1 MASRYNDIVTLRSM
15 KPAYNIRYEGPD
27 DWKTFIAN
35 DQFNDLLRKTISAV
49 RNNDAD
55 NHKAI
60 WIAGTYGSGKSHAG
74 AVLKH
79 LLCDSVEDIKEY
91 VEEEYHDSKYDVLRN
106 SLLTLRQGV
115 RLFPVNL
122 YGQQDIAHEA
132 DLSLQIQ
139 KEVKNA
145 LKKEGISI
153 TVKTD
158 FDNYIQHID
167 SEPAFWDLLIQN
179 NIELKSVAPDTNKLK
194 SRLRSCDT
202 EVLDRMRMALRNGGF
217 SIPLQTANLQNWLF
231 EVQDELRKQGIYRGL
246 LIIWDEFT
254 DIVRSDIGV
263 QLLKILQDIAE
274 AMMSPENDSYFLF
287 LSHPS
292 ALNSLKEAERTQTM
306 GRYHYVTYNMETVSA
321 FRIMSKKFKV
331 EDWDAYESHRRY
343 FCSVL
348 DELLTE
354 FSFSSTDP
362 VQTKKDLSNL
372 FPLHPATAN
381 LATYFARE
389 AGSSSRSVFEFL
401 ACDAVKAFFDDEAV
415 YANNETITSDYLW
428 DYVQEYFE
436 SDSVRFGAVTERFNS
451 NHVTVEAQGHDYL
464 AVFKGILLLNA
475 LNNIANESSVTP
487 SEENILKLYE
497 GTMIYDNVPSILSY
511 FNEKGIIQRQ
521 PDGNY
526 SILYTALPSN
536 EIQGIK
542 DELRNSTYLY
552 TEEVVNFGGIA
563 KALMDKWTQKATRQ
577 ITFKFF
583 SLSSNEYVLL
593 NKIEN
598 FQRNAASYSVALA
611 IFVGRTS
618 QELQELHAIAHK
630 AAKDERF
637 QNVCFF
643 VAETPMGEKNYE
655 RFIEYQA
662 NATCAQKHGLAD
674 QKETYSKNSSEMVA
688 NWMNEVR
695 GGSIT
700 WYLRQEQGVIAGSKI
715 GSTVNIE
722 IAPKIFTAGLESLP
736 LIQMRMSN
744 TYWKKLSVKAT
755 VDAVLSFNT
764 KEEVLSKLV
773 PQAKHVDFLFQDSID
788 DNLEWKSDVDENHP
802 LKLVSDYIDSV
813 LKRYK
818 TNNQVFNLGDK
829 LQELTMP
836 PFGLFQSYGPM
847 AMVAYAMRKYVG
859 KIFDTNGKPR
869 TAKHLVDDVVEVFKA
884 WDSGKSSTKLNF
896 MFESKEAGSITK
908 NLIKRFKLDK
918 LPGYSDV
925 SSLTDARWAMTNE
938 YATKV
943 GYPLWSLKY
952 VPDCSEENKQLIDG
966 IIKVISDSESVK
978 NPALMTMVAE
988 GLKNNIDLGNLL
1000 LESANNFEK
1009 GFKNYVMS
1017 LDYIDLMEDEFAEAK
1032 TFLDGHLEGT
1042 VGLWSERGVE
1052 DTLKNWR
1059 LAQQQERL
1067 REENKKRFHEEQ
1079 EKYKNEDS
1087 DAANPGS
1094 TSTTP
1099 SWMSSDDGTDGKS
1112 TPNIAAEPKAE
1123 TFEMKAKRSEV
1134 ARKVMPLASNQQL
1147 RNLLQDLCDN
1157 GDMQTLDIIMKY
1169 V

>member
-1 MASRYNDIVTLRSM
+1 MATKYNDIVTLRSM
-15 KPAYNIRYEGPD
+15 KPAYNIKYEGPD
-27 DWKTFIAN
+27 DWKSFIAN

-55 NHKAI
+55 NHKPI

-79 LLCDSVEDIKEY
+79 LLCDSIDKITEY
-91 VEEEYHDSKYDVLRN
+91 VDEEYHDSKYDLLRN
-106 SLLTLRQGV
+106 SLMNLRHDT

-132 DLSLQIQ
+132 DLSLQLQ

-153 TVKTD
+153 TVQTD
-158 FDNYIQHID
+158 FDNYIQHIEN
-167 SEPAFWDLLIQN
+167 EPAFWEMLIQN
-179 NIELKSVAPDTNKLK
+179 NDELRSVAPSTDKLK

-202 EVLDRMRMALRNGGF
+202 EVLDRMRMALRNGGY

-231 EVQDELRKQGIYRGL
+231 EVQGELRKQGTYKGL

-263 QLLKILQDIAE
+263 QLLKILQNIAE

-331 EDWDAYESHRRY
+331 EDREKYELHRQY
-343 FCSVL
+343 FCSIL

-354 FSFSSTDP
+354 FSSSSTDP
-362 VQTKKDLSNL
+362 SQTKADLSNL

-401 ACDAVKAFFDDEAV
+401 ACNEVKAFFDDEEA
-415 YANNETITSDYLW
+415 YANKETITSDYLW

-451 NHVTVEAQGHDYL
+451 NHVTVEAQGNEYL
-464 AVFKGILLLNA
+464 AVFKGVLLLNA

-487 SEENILKLYE
+487 SEENIFKLFE
-497 GTMIYDNVPSILSY
+497 GTMLYDNVPAILAY

-542 DELRNSTYLY
+542 DDLRKTTYLY
-552 TEEVVNFGGIA
+552 TDEVIAYGGVANAMIDRW
-563 KALMDKWTQKATRQ
+563 LLKATRQ
-577 ITFKFF
+577 VSFKFF

-593 NKIEN
+593 NKLEN
-598 FQRNAASYSVALA
+598 FARTALSYSVVLA
-611 IFVGRTS
+611 IFVGRTK
-618 QELQELHAIAHK
+618 QELLELQAIVEK
-630 AAKDERF
+630 AVKDERF
-637 QNVCFF
+637 QKICFF
-643 VAETPMGEKNYE
+643 VVETPMDEKKYE

-674 QKETYSKNSSEMVA
+674 QKETYSKNSEEMIS
-688 NWMNEVR
+688 NWMSEIR
-695 GGSIT
+695 SGSIT
-700 WYLRQEQGVIAGSKI
+700 WYLHSEQGVISGSKI
-715 GSTVNIE
+715 ASALNTN
-722 IAPKIFTAGLESLP
+722 IAPKIFTAGLESLM
-736 LIQMRMSN
+736 LIQMRSSN
-744 TYWKKLSVKAT
+744 TYWKKASVKAT
-755 VDAVLSFNT
+755 VDSVLSYNT
-764 KEEVLSKLV
+764 KQEVYDKLV
-773 PQAKHVDFLFQDSID
+773 PQAKHVEYLFQDSLD
-788 DNLEWKSDVDENHP
+788 DNLEWKQDVGEEHP
-802 LKLVSDYIDSV
+802 LKKVSNYIDSV
-813 LKRYK
+813 LKRYR
-818 TNNQVFNLGDK
+818 TNNQVFNLGEK
-829 LQELTMP
+829 LLDLTKP
-836 PFGLFQSYGPM
+836 PYGLFQSYGPM
-847 AMVAYAMRKYVG
+847 AMVAFAMRKYVG

-869 TAKHLVDDVVEVFKA
+869 TAKHLVDDIVEMFKV
-884 WDSGKSSTKLNF
+884 WKSGKTSTKLNF

-908 NLIKRFKLDK
+908 NLIKRFKLDR

-925 SSLTDARWAMTNE
+925 SSLTDARWAMTHE
-938 YATKV
+938 YSASV

-952 VPDCSEENKQLIDG
+952 VPECSDENRELIDG
-966 IIKVISDSESVK
+966 IIKVITDSESVK
-978 NPALMTMVAE
+978 NPQLMSRVAE

-1000 LESANNFEK
+1000 LESANNFET
-1009 GFKNYVMS
+1009 GFKNYVMT
-1017 LDYIDLMEDEFAEAK
+1017 LEYINMTEPEFVEAK
-1032 TFLDGHLEGT
+1032 QFLDGHLEGT
-1042 VGLWSERGVE
+1042 IGLWTERGVE

-1059 LAQQQERL
+1059 LAQQQQRL
-1067 REENKKRFHEEQ
+1067 REENGKRYQEER
-1079 EKYKNEDS
+1079 EKFKRATAQQDE
-1087 DAANPGS
+1087 
-1094 TSTTP
+1094 TSGATP
-1099 SWMSSDDGTDGKS
+1099 AWMNTDGNGQENSKL
-1112 TPNIAAEPKAE
+1112 AADPQGE
-1123 TFEMKAKRSEV
+1123 TQELKMKRSDV
-1134 ARKVMPLASNQQL
+1134 AKKVMPLASSQMM
-1147 RNLLQDLCDN
+1147 RELLKDLCENADE
-1157 GDMQTLDIIMKY
+1157 QTLNIIIKH
-1169 V
+1169 VG

>member
-1 MASRYNDIVTLRSM
+1 MATKYNDIVTLRSM
-15 KPAYNIRYEGPD
+15 KPAYNIKYEGPD
-27 DWKTFIAN
+27 DWKSFIAN

-55 NHKAI
+55 NHKPI

-79 LLCDSVEDIKEY
+79 LLCDSIDKITEY
-91 VEEEYHDSKYDVLRN
+91 VDEEYHDSKYDLLRN
-106 SLLTLRQGV
+106 SLMNLRHDT

-132 DLSLQIQ
+132 DLSLQLQ

-153 TVKTD
+153 TVQTD
-158 FDNYIQHID
+158 FDNYIQHIEN
-167 SEPAFWDLLIQN
+167 EPAFWEMLIQN
-179 NIELKSVAPDTNKLK
+179 NDELRSVAPSTDKLK

-202 EVLDRMRMALRNGGF
+202 EVLDRMRMALRNGGY

-231 EVQDELRKQGIYRGL
+231 EVQGELRKQGTYKGL

-263 QLLKILQDIAE
+263 QLLKILQNIAE

-331 EDWDAYESHRRY
+331 EDREKYELHRQY
-343 FCSVL
+343 FCSIL

-354 FSFSSTDP
+354 FSSSSTDP
-362 VQTKKDLSNL
+362 SQTKADLSNL

-401 ACDAVKAFFDDEAV
+401 ACNEVKAFFDDEET
-415 YANNETITSDYLW
+415 YANKETITSDYLW

-436 SDSVRFGAVTERFNS
+436 SDSVRFGAVTEKFNS
-451 NHVTVEAQGHDYL
+451 NHVTVEAQGNEYL
-464 AVFKGILLLNA
+464 AVFKGVLLLNA

-487 SEENILKLYE
+487 SEENILKLFE
-497 GTMIYDNVPSILSY
+497 GTMLYDNVPAILAY

-542 DELRNSTYLY
+542 DDLRKTTYLY
-552 TEEVVNFGGIA
+552 TDEVIVYGGVANAMIDRW
-563 KALMDKWTQKATRQ
+563 LLKATRQ
-577 ITFKFF
+577 VSFKFF

-593 NKIEN
+593 NKLEN
-598 FQRNAASYSVALA
+598 FSRTALSYSVVLA
-611 IFVGRTS
+611 IFVGRTK
-618 QELQELHAIAHK
+618 QELIELQAIVEK
-630 AAKDERF
+630 AVKDERF
-637 QNVCFF
+637 LKICFF
-643 VAETPMGEKNYE
+643 VVQTPMDEKKYE

-674 QKETYSKNSSEMVA
+674 QKETYSKNSEEMIS
-688 NWMNEVR
+688 NWMSEIR
-695 GGSIT
+695 SGSIT
-700 WYLRQEQGVIAGSKI
+700 WYLHSEQGVISGSKI
-715 GSTVNIE
+715 ASALNTN
-722 IAPKIFTAGLESLP
+722 IAPKIFTAGLESLM
-736 LIQMRMSN
+736 LIQMRNSN
-744 TYWKKLSVKAT
+744 TYWKKASVKAT
-755 VDAVLSFNT
+755 VDSVLSYNT
-764 KEEVLSKLV
+764 KQEVYDKLV
-773 PQAKHVDFLFQDSID
+773 PQAKHVEYLFQDSLD
-788 DNLEWKSDVDENHP
+788 DNLEWKQDVGDEHP
-802 LKLVSDYIDSV
+802 LKKVSNYIDSV
-813 LKRYK
+813 LKRYR
-818 TNNQVFNLGDK
+818 TNNQVFNLGEK
-829 LQELTMP
+829 LLDLTKP
-836 PFGLFQSYGPM
+836 PYGLFQSYGPM
-847 AMVAYAMRKYVG
+847 AMVAFAMRKYVG

-869 TAKHLVDDVVEVFKA
+869 TAKHLVDDIVEMFKV
-884 WDSGKSSTKLNF
+884 WESGKTSNKLNF

-908 NLIKRFKLDK
+908 NLIKRFKLDR

-925 SSLTDARWAMTNE
+925 SSLTDARWAMTHE
-938 YATKV
+938 YSASV

-952 VPDCSEENKQLIDG
+952 VPECSDENRELIDG
-966 IIKVISDSESVK
+966 IIKVITDSESVK
-978 NPALMTMVAE
+978 NPQLMSRVAE

-1009 GFKNYVMS
+1009 GFKNYVMG
-1017 LDYIDLMEDEFAEAK
+1017 LEYINMTEPEFAEAK
-1032 TFLDGHLEGT
+1032 AFLGGHLEGT
-1042 VGLWSERGVE
+1042 IGLWTERGVE

-1059 LAQQQERL
+1059 LDQQQERL
-1067 REENKKRFHEEQ
+1067 RQENQKRFEEEQ
-1079 EKYKNEDS
+1079 KRYKGEATTQGGNDKGVSTWMNNGSQVGGETATMAASPQFESQVMKEKRNV
-1087 DAANPGS
+1087 
-1094 TSTTP
+1094 
-1099 SWMSSDDGTDGKS
+1099 
-1112 TPNIAAEPKAE
+1112 I
-1123 TFEMKAKRSEV
+1123 
-1134 ARKVMPLASNQQL
+1134 ARKVMPLASNQML
-1147 RNLLQDLCDN
+1147 RDLLQDLCENADE
-1157 GDMQTLDIIMKY
+1157 QTLNIIMKH

>member
-1 MASRYNDIVTLRSM
+1 MATKYNDIVTLRSM
-15 KPAYNIRYEGPD
+15 KPAYNIKYEGPD
-27 DWKTFIAN
+27 DWKSFIAN

-55 NHKAI
+55 NHKPI

-79 LLCDSVEDIKEY
+79 LLCDSIDKITEY
-91 VEEEYHDSKYDVLRN
+91 VDEEYHDSKYDLLRN
-106 SLLTLRQGV
+106 SLMNLRHDT

-132 DLSLQIQ
+132 DLSLQLQ

-153 TVKTD
+153 TVQTD
-158 FDNYIQHID
+158 FDNYIQHIEN
-167 SEPAFWDLLIQN
+167 EPAFWEMLIQN
-179 NIELKSVAPDTNKLK
+179 NDELRSVAPSTDKLK

-202 EVLDRMRMALRNGGF
+202 EVLDRMRMALRNGGY

-231 EVQDELRKQGIYRGL
+231 EVQGELRKQGTYKGL

-263 QLLKILQDIAE
+263 QLLKILQNIAE

-331 EDWDAYESHRRY
+331 EDREKYELHRQY
-343 FCSVL
+343 FCSIL

-354 FSFSSTDP
+354 FSSSSTDP
-362 VQTKKDLSNL
+362 SQTKADLSNL

-401 ACDAVKAFFDDEAV
+401 ACNEVKAFFDDEET
-415 YANNETITSDYLW
+415 YANKETITSDYLW

-436 SDSVRFGAVTERFNS
+436 SDSVRFGAVTEKFNS
-451 NHVTVEAQGHDYL
+451 NHVTVEAQGNEYL
-464 AVFKGILLLNA
+464 AVFKGVLLLNA

-487 SEENILKLYE
+487 SEENILKLFE
-497 GTMIYDNVPSILSY
+497 GTMLYDNVPAILAY

-542 DELRNSTYLY
+542 DDLRKTTYLY
-552 TEEVVNFGGIA
+552 TDEVIVYGGVANAMIDRW
-563 KALMDKWTQKATRQ
+563 LLKATRQ
-577 ITFKFF
+577 VSFKFF

-593 NKIEN
+593 NKLEN
-598 FQRNAASYSVALA
+598 FSRTALSYSVVLA
-611 IFVGRTS
+611 IFVGRTK
-618 QELQELHAIAHK
+618 QELIELQAIVEK
-630 AAKDERF
+630 AVKDERF
-637 QNVCFF
+637 LKICFF
-643 VAETPMGEKNYE
+643 VVQTPMDEKKYE

-674 QKETYSKNSSEMVA
+674 QKETYSKNSEEMIS
-688 NWMNEVR
+688 NWMSEIR
-695 GGSIT
+695 SGSIT
-700 WYLRQEQGVIAGSKI
+700 WYLHSEQGVISGSKI
-715 GSTVNIE
+715 ASALNTN
-722 IAPKIFTAGLESLP
+722 IAPKIFTAGLESLM
-736 LIQMRMSN
+736 LIQMRNSN
-744 TYWKKLSVKAT
+744 TYWKKASVKAT
-755 VDAVLSFNT
+755 VDSVLSYNT
-764 KEEVLSKLV
+764 KQEVYDKLV
-773 PQAKHVDFLFQDSID
+773 PQAKHVEYLFQDSLD
-788 DNLEWKSDVDENHP
+788 DNLEWKQDVGEEHP
-802 LKLVSDYIDSV
+802 LKKVSNYIDSV
-813 LKRYK
+813 LKRYR
-818 TNNQVFNLGDK
+818 TNNQVFNLGEK
-829 LQELTMP
+829 LLDLTKP
-836 PFGLFQSYGPM
+836 PYRLFQSYGPM
-847 AMVAYAMRKYVG
+847 AMVAFAMRKYVG

-869 TAKHLVDDVVEVFKA
+869 TAKHLVDDIVEMFKV
-884 WDSGKSSTKLNF
+884 WESGKTSNKLNF

-908 NLIKRFKLDK
+908 NLIKRFKLDR

-925 SSLTDARWAMTNE
+925 SSLTDARWAMTHE
-938 YATKV
+938 YSASV

-952 VPDCSEENKQLIDG
+952 VPECSDENRELIDG
-966 IIKVISDSESVK
+966 IIKVITDSESVK
-978 NPALMTMVAE
+978 NPQLMSKVAE

-1000 LESANNFEK
+1000 LESANNFET
-1009 GFKNYVMS
+1009 GFKNYVMT
-1017 LDYIDLMEDEFAEAK
+1017 LEYINMTEPEFAEAK
-1032 TFLDGHLEGT
+1032 QFLEGHLEGT
-1042 VGLWSERGVE
+1042 IGLWTERGVE

-1059 LAQQQERL
+1059 LAQQQQRL
-1067 REENKKRFHEEQ
+1067 REENKKRYQEER
-1079 EKYKNEDS
+1079 EKFKR
-1087 DAANPGS
+1087 AAAQQDETFGA
-1094 TSTTP
+1094 TP
-1099 SWMSSDDGTDGKS
+1099 AWMNTDGNGQENSKL
-1112 TPNIAAEPKAE
+1112 AADPQGE
-1123 TFEMKAKRSEV
+1123 TQELKMKRSDV
-1134 ARKVMPLASNQQL
+1134 AKKVMPLASSQMM
-1147 RNLLQDLCDN
+1147 RELLKDLGENADE
-1157 GDMQTLDIIMKY
+1157 QTLNIIIKH
-1169 V
+1169 VG

>member
-1 MASRYNDIVTLRSM
+1 MATKYNDIVTLRSM
-15 KPAYNIRYEGPD
+15 KPAYNIKYEGPD
-27 DWKTFIAN
+27 DWKSFIAN

-55 NHKAI
+55 NHKPI

-79 LLCDSVEDIKEY
+79 LLCDSIDKITEY
-91 VEEEYHDSKYDVLRN
+91 VDEEYHDSKYDLLRN
-106 SLLTLRQGV
+106 SLMNLRHNT

-132 DLSLQIQ
+132 DLSLQLQ

-153 TVKTD
+153 TVQTD
-158 FDNYIQHID
+158 FDNYIQHIEN
-167 SEPAFWDLLIQN
+167 EPVFWEMLIQN
-179 NIELKSVAPDTNKLK
+179 NDELRSVAPSTDKLK

-202 EVLDRMRMALRNGGF
+202 EVLDRMRMALRNGGY

-231 EVQDELRKQGIYRGL
+231 EVQGELRKQGTYKGL

-263 QLLKILQDIAE
+263 QLLKILQNIAE

-331 EDWDAYESHRRY
+331 EDREKYELHRQY
-343 FCSVL
+343 FCSIL

-354 FSFSSTDP
+354 FSSSSTDP
-362 VQTKKDLSNL
+362 SQTKADLSNL

-401 ACDAVKAFFDDEAV
+401 ACNEVKAFFDDEEA
-415 YANNETITSDYLW
+415 YANKETITSDYLW

-451 NHVTVEAQGHDYL
+451 NHVTVEAQGNEYL
-464 AVFKGILLLNA
+464 AVFKGVLLLNA

-487 SEENILKLYE
+487 SEENILKLFE
-497 GTMIYDNVPSILSY
+497 GTMLYDNVPAILAY

-542 DELRNSTYLY
+542 DDLRKTTYLY
-552 TEEVVNFGGIA
+552 TDEVIVYGGVANAMI
-563 KALMDKWTQKATRQ
+563 DKWLLKATRQ
-577 ITFKFF
+577 VSFKFF

-593 NKIEN
+593 NKLEN
-598 FQRNAASYSVALA
+598 FSRTALSYSVVLA
-611 IFVGRTS
+611 IFVGRTK
-618 QELQELHAIAHK
+618 QELLELQAIVEK
-630 AAKDERF
+630 AVKDERF
-637 QNVCFF
+637 LKICFF
-643 VAETPMGEKNYE
+643 VVETPMDEKKYE

-674 QKETYSKNSSEMVA
+674 QKETYSKNSEEMIS
-688 NWMNEVR
+688 NWMSEIR
-695 GGSIT
+695 SGSIT
-700 WYLRQEQGVIAGSKI
+700 WYLHSEQGVISGSKI
-715 GSTVNIE
+715 ASALNTN
-722 IAPKIFTAGLESLP
+722 IAPKIFTAGLESLM
-736 LIQMRMSN
+736 LIQMRSSN
-744 TYWKKLSVKAT
+744 TYWKKASVKAT
-755 VDAVLSFNT
+755 VDSVLSYNT
-764 KEEVLSKLV
+764 KLEVYDKLV
-773 PQAKHVDFLFQDSID
+773 PQAKHVEYLFQDSLD
-788 DNLEWKSDVDENHP
+788 DNLEWKQDVDEEHP
-802 LKLVSDYIDSV
+802 LKKVSNYIDSV
-813 LKRYK
+813 LKRYR
-818 TNNQVFNLGDK
+818 TNNQVFNLGEK
-829 LQELTMP
+829 LLDLTKP
-836 PFGLFQSYGPM
+836 PYGLFQSYGPM
-847 AMVAYAMRKYVG
+847 AMVAFAMRKYVG

-869 TAKHLVDDVVEVFKA
+869 TAKHLVDDIVEMFKV
-884 WDSGKSSTKLNF
+884 WESGKTSTKLNF

-908 NLIKRFKLDK
+908 NLIKRFKLDR

-925 SSLTDARWAMTNE
+925 SSLTDARWAMTHE
-938 YATKV
+938 YSASV

-952 VPDCSEENKQLIDG
+952 VPECSDENRELIDG
-966 IIKVISDSESVK
+966 IIKVITDSESVK
-978 NPALMTMVAE
+978 NPQLMSRVAE

-1000 LESANNFEK
+1000 LESANNFET
-1009 GFKNYVMS
+1009 GFKNYVMT
-1017 LDYIDLMEDEFAEAK
+1017 LEYINMTESEFAEAK
-1032 TFLDGHLEGT
+1032 QFLEGHLEGT
-1042 VGLWSERGVE
+1042 IGLWTERGVE

-1059 LAQQQERL
+1059 LAQQQQRL
-1067 REENKKRFHEEQ
+1067 REENEKRYQEEREKFKRAAAQQGETSGATPAWMNTDGNEQ
-1079 EKYKNEDS
+1079 ENSKL
-1087 DAANPGS
+1087 AA
-1094 TSTTP
+1094 
-1099 SWMSSDDGTDGKS
+1099 D
-1112 TPNIAAEPKAE
+1112 PKGE
-1123 TFEMKAKRSEV
+1123 TQELKMKRSDV
-1134 ARKVMPLASNQQL
+1134 AKKVMPLASSQMM
-1147 RNLLQDLCDN
+1147 RELLKDLCENADE
-1157 GDMQTLDIIMKY
+1157 QTLNIIIKH
-1169 V
+1169 VG

>member
-1 MASRYNDIVTLRSM
+1 MATKYNDIVTLRSM
-15 KPAYNIRYEGPD
+15 KPAYNIKYEGPD
-27 DWKTFIAN
+27 DWKSFIAN

-55 NHKAI
+55 NHKPI

-79 LLCDSVEDIKEY
+79 LLCDSIDKITEY
-91 VEEEYHDSKYDVLRN
+91 VDEEYHDSKYDLLRN
-106 SLLTLRQGV
+106 SLMNLRHDT

-132 DLSLQIQ
+132 DLSLQLQ

-153 TVKTD
+153 TVQTD
-158 FDNYIQHID
+158 FDNYIQHIEN
-167 SEPAFWDLLIQN
+167 EPAFWEMLIQN
-179 NIELKSVAPDTNKLK
+179 NDELRSVAPSTDKLK

-202 EVLDRMRMALRNGGF
+202 EVLDRMRMALRNGGY

-231 EVQDELRKQGIYRGL
+231 EVQGELRKQGTYKGL

-263 QLLKILQDIAE
+263 QLLKILQNIAE

-331 EDWDAYESHRRY
+331 EDREKYELHRQY
-343 FCSVL
+343 FCSIL

-354 FSFSSTDP
+354 FSSSSTDP
-362 VQTKKDLSNL
+362 SQTKADLSNL

-401 ACDAVKAFFDDEAV
+401 ACNEVKAFFDDEET
-415 YANNETITSDYLW
+415 YANKETITSDYLW

-436 SDSVRFGAVTERFNS
+436 SDSVRFGAVTEKFNS
-451 NHVTVEAQGHDYL
+451 NHVTVEAQGNEYL
-464 AVFKGILLLNA
+464 AVFKGVLLLNA

-487 SEENILKLYE
+487 SEENILKLFE
-497 GTMIYDNVPSILSY
+497 GTMLYDNVPAILAY

-542 DELRNSTYLY
+542 DDLRKTTYLY
-552 TEEVVNFGGIA
+552 TDEVIVYGGVANAMIDRW
-563 KALMDKWTQKATRQ
+563 LLKATRQ
-577 ITFKFF
+577 VSFKFF

-593 NKIEN
+593 NKLEN
-598 FQRNAASYSVALA
+598 FSRTALSYSVVLA
-611 IFVGRTS
+611 IFVGRTK
-618 QELQELHAIAHK
+618 QELIELQAIVEK
-630 AAKDERF
+630 AVKDERF
-637 QNVCFF
+637 LKICFF
-643 VAETPMGEKNYE
+643 VVQTPMDEKKYE

-674 QKETYSKNSSEMVA
+674 QKETYSKNSEEMIS
-688 NWMNEVR
+688 NWMSEIR
-695 GGSIT
+695 SGSIT
-700 WYLRQEQGVIAGSKI
+700 WYLHSEQGVISGSKI
-715 GSTVNIE
+715 ASALNTN
-722 IAPKIFTAGLESLP
+722 IAPKIFTAGLESLM
-736 LIQMRMSN
+736 LIQMRNSN
-744 TYWKKLSVKAT
+744 TYWKKASVKAT
-755 VDAVLSFNT
+755 VDSVLSYNT
-764 KEEVLSKLV
+764 KQEVYDKLV
-773 PQAKHVDFLFQDSID
+773 PQAKHVEYLFQDSLD
-788 DNLEWKSDVDENHP
+788 DNLEWKQDVGDEHP
-802 LKLVSDYIDSV
+802 LKKVSNYIDSV
-813 LKRYK
+813 LKRYR
-818 TNNQVFNLGDK
+818 TNNQVFNLGEK
-829 LQELTMP
+829 LLDLTKP
-836 PFGLFQSYGPM
+836 PYGLFQSYGPM
-847 AMVAYAMRKYVG
+847 AMVAFAMRKYVG

-869 TAKHLVDDVVEVFKA
+869 TAKHLVDDIVEMFKV
-884 WDSGKSSTKLNF
+884 WESGKTSNKLNF

-908 NLIKRFKLDK
+908 NLIKRFKLDR

-925 SSLTDARWAMTNE
+925 SSLTDARWAMTHE
-938 YATKV
+938 YSASV

-952 VPDCSEENKQLIDG
+952 VPECSDENRELIDG
-966 IIKVISDSESVK
+966 IIKVITDSESVK
-978 NPALMTMVAE
+978 NPQLMSRVAE

-1009 GFKNYVMS
+1009 GFKNYVMG
-1017 LDYIDLMEDEFAEAK
+1017 LEYINMTEPEFAEAK
-1032 TFLDGHLEGT
+1032 AFLGGHLEGT
-1042 VGLWSERGVE
+1042 IGLWTERGVE

-1059 LAQQQERL
+1059 LDQQQERL
-1067 REENKKRFHEEQ
+1067 RQENQKRFEEEQ
-1079 EKYKNEDS
+1079 KRYKGEATTQGGNDKGVSTWMNNGSQVGGETVTMAASPQFESQVMKEKRNV
-1087 DAANPGS
+1087 
-1094 TSTTP
+1094 
-1099 SWMSSDDGTDGKS
+1099 
-1112 TPNIAAEPKAE
+1112 I
-1123 TFEMKAKRSEV
+1123 
-1134 ARKVMPLASNQQL
+1134 ARKVMPLASNQML
-1147 RNLLQDLCDN
+1147 RDLLQDLCENADE
-1157 GDMQTLDIIMKY
+1157 QTLNIILKH

>member
-1 MASRYNDIVTLRSM
+1 MATKYNDIVTLRSM
-15 KPAYNIRYEGPD
+15 KPAYNIKYEGPE
-27 DWKTFIAN
+27 DWKSFIAN

-55 NHKAI
+55 NHKPI

-79 LLCDSVEDIKEY
+79 LLCDSIDKITEY
-91 VEEEYHDSKYDVLRN
+91 VDEEYHDSKYDLLRN
-106 SLLTLRQGV
+106 SLMNLRHDT

-132 DLSLQIQ
+132 DLSLQLQ

-153 TVKTD
+153 TVQTD
-158 FDNYIQHID
+158 FDNYIQHIEN
-167 SEPAFWDLLIQN
+167 EPAFWEMLIQN
-179 NIELKSVAPDTNKLK
+179 NDELRSVAPSTDKLK

-202 EVLDRMRMALRNGGF
+202 EVLDRMRMALRNGGY
-217 SIPLQTANLQNWLF
+217 SIPLQTANLQTWLF
-231 EVQDELRKQGIYRGL
+231 EVQGELRKQGTYKGL

-263 QLLKILQDIAE
+263 QLLKILQNIAE
-274 AMMSPENDSYFLF
+274 AMMNPENDSYFLF

-331 EDWDAYESHRRY
+331 EDREKYELHRQY
-343 FCSVL
+343 FCSIL

-354 FSFSSTDP
+354 FSSSSTDP
-362 VQTKKDLSNL
+362 SQTKADLSNL

-401 ACDAVKAFFDDEAV
+401 ACNEVKAFFDDEEA
-415 YANNETITSDYLW
+415 YANKETITSDYLW

-451 NHVTVEAQGHDYL
+451 NHVTVEAQGNEYL
-464 AVFKGILLLNA
+464 AVFKGVLLLNA

-487 SEENILKLYE
+487 SEENILKLFE
-497 GTMIYDNVPSILSY
+497 GTMLYDNVPVILAY

-542 DELRNSTYLY
+542 DDLRKTTYLY
-552 TEEVVNFGGIA
+552 TDEVIAYGGVANAMIDRW
-563 KALMDKWTQKATRQ
+563 LLKATRQ
-577 ITFKFF
+577 VSFKFF

-593 NKIEN
+593 NKLEN
-598 FQRNAASYSVALA
+598 FARTVLSYSVVLA
-611 IFVGRTS
+611 IFVGRTK
-618 QELQELHAIAHK
+618 QELLELQAIVEK
-630 AAKDERF
+630 AVKDERF
-637 QNVCFF
+637 QKICFF
-643 VAETPMGEKNYE
+643 VVETPMDEKKYE

-674 QKETYSKNSSEMVA
+674 QKETYSKNSEEMIS
-688 NWMNEVR
+688 NWMSEIR
-695 GGSIT
+695 SGSIT
-700 WYLRQEQGVIAGSKI
+700 WYLHSEQGVISGSKI
-715 GSTVNIE
+715 ASALNTN
-722 IAPKIFTAGLESLP
+722 IAPKIFTAGLESLM
-736 LIQMRMSN
+736 LIQMRSSN
-744 TYWKKLSVKAT
+744 TYWKKASVKAT
-755 VDAVLSFNT
+755 VDSVLSYNT
-764 KEEVLSKLV
+764 KQEVYDKLV
-773 PQAKHVDFLFQDSID
+773 PQAKHVEYLFQDSLD
-788 DNLEWKSDVDENHP
+788 DNLEWKQDVGEEHP
-802 LKLVSDYIDSV
+802 LKKVSNYIDSV
-813 LKRYK
+813 LKRYR
-818 TNNQVFNLGDK
+818 TNNQVFNLGEK
-829 LQELTMP
+829 LLDLTKP
-836 PFGLFQSYGPM
+836 PYGLFQSYGPM
-847 AMVAYAMRKYVG
+847 AMVAFAMRKYVG

-869 TAKHLVDDVVEVFKA
+869 TAKHLVDDIVEMFKV
-884 WDSGKSSTKLNF
+884 WESGKTSTKLNF

-908 NLIKRFKLDK
+908 NLIKRFKLDR

-925 SSLTDARWAMTNE
+925 SSLTDARWAMTHE
-938 YATKV
+938 YSASV

-952 VPDCSEENKQLIDG
+952 VPECSDENRELIDG
-966 IIKVISDSESVK
+966 IIKVITDSESVK
-978 NPALMTMVAE
+978 NPQLMSKVAE

-1000 LESANNFEK
+1000 LESANNFET
-1009 GFKNYVMS
+1009 GFKNYVMT
-1017 LDYIDLMEDEFAEAK
+1017 LEYINMTEPEFAEAK
-1032 TFLDGHLEGT
+1032 QFLEGHLEGT
-1042 VGLWSERGVE
+1042 IGLWTERGVE

-1059 LAQQQERL
+1059 LAQQQQRL
-1067 REENKKRFHEEQ
+1067 REENGKRYQEER
-1079 EKYKNEDS
+1079 EKFKCAAAQQGETS
-1087 DAANPGS
+1087 DA
-1094 TSTTP
+1094 TP
-1099 SWMSSDDGTDGKS
+1099 AWMNTDGNGQENSKL
-1112 TPNIAAEPKAE
+1112 AADPQGE
-1123 TFEMKAKRSEV
+1123 TQELKMKRSDV
-1134 ARKVMPLASNQQL
+1134 AKKVMPLASSQMM
-1147 RNLLQDLCDN
+1147 RELLKDLCENADE
-1157 GDMQTLDIIMKY
+1157 QTLNIIIKH
-1169 V
+1169 VG

>member
-1 MASRYNDIVTLRSM
+1 MATKYNDIVTLRSM
-15 KPAYNIRYEGPD
+15 KPAYNIKYEGPD
-27 DWKTFIAN
+27 DWKSFIAN

-55 NHKAI
+55 NHKPI

-79 LLCDSVEDIKEY
+79 LLCDSIDKITEY
-91 VEEEYHDSKYDVLRN
+91 VDEEYHDSKYDLLRN
-106 SLLTLRQGV
+106 SLMNLRHDT

-132 DLSLQIQ
+132 DLSLQLQ

-153 TVKTD
+153 TVQTD
-158 FDNYIQHID
+158 FDNYIQHIEN
-167 SEPAFWDLLIQN
+167 EPAFWEMLIQN
-179 NIELKSVAPDTNKLK
+179 NDELRSVAPSTDKLK

-202 EVLDRMRMALRNGGF
+202 EVLDRMRMALRNGGY

-231 EVQDELRKQGIYRGL
+231 EVQGELRKQGTYKGL

-263 QLLKILQDIAE
+263 QLLKILQNIAE

-331 EDWDAYESHRRY
+331 EDREKYELHRQF
-343 FCSVL
+343 FCSIL

-354 FSFSSTDP
+354 FSSSSTDP
-362 VQTKKDLSNL
+362 SQTKADLSNL

-401 ACDAVKAFFDDEAV
+401 ACNEVKAFFDDEEA
-415 YANNETITSDYLW
+415 YANKETITSDYLW

-451 NHVTVEAQGHDYL
+451 NHVTVEAQGNEYL
-464 AVFKGILLLNA
+464 AVFKGVLLLNA

-487 SEENILKLYE
+487 SEENILKLFE
-497 GTMIYDNVPSILSY
+497 GTMLYDNVPAILAY

-542 DELRNSTYLY
+542 DDLRKTTYLY
-552 TEEVVNFGGIA
+552 TDEVIAYGGVANAMIDRW
-563 KALMDKWTQKATRQ
+563 LLKATRQ
-577 ITFKFF
+577 VSFKFF

-593 NKIEN
+593 NKLEN
-598 FQRNAASYSVALA
+598 FARTALSYSVVLA
-611 IFVGRTS
+611 IFVGRTK
-618 QELQELHAIAHK
+618 QELLELQAIVEK
-630 AAKDERF
+630 AVKDERF
-637 QNVCFF
+637 QKICFF
-643 VAETPMGEKNYE
+643 VVETSMDEKKYE

-674 QKETYSKNSSEMVA
+674 QKETYSKNSEEMIS
-688 NWMNEVR
+688 NWMSEIR
-695 GGSIT
+695 SGSIT
-700 WYLRQEQGVIAGSKI
+700 WYLHSEQGVISGSKI
-715 GSTVNIE
+715 ASALNMN
-722 IAPKIFTAGLESLP
+722 IAPKIFTAGLESLM
-736 LIQMRMSN
+736 LIQMRSSN
-744 TYWKKLSVKAT
+744 TYWKKASVKAT
-755 VDAVLSFNT
+755 VDSVLSYNT
-764 KEEVLSKLV
+764 KQEVYDKLV
-773 PQAKHVDFLFQDSID
+773 PQAKHVEYLFQDSLD
-788 DNLEWKSDVDENHP
+788 DNLEWKQDVGEEHP
-802 LKLVSDYIDSV
+802 LKKVSNYIDSV
-813 LKRYK
+813 LKRYR
-818 TNNQVFNLGDK
+818 TNNQVFNLGEK
-829 LQELTMP
+829 LLDLTKP
-836 PFGLFQSYGPM
+836 PYGLFQSYGPM
-847 AMVAYAMRKYVG
+847 AMVAFAMRKYVG

-869 TAKHLVDDVVEVFKA
+869 TAKHLVDDIVEMFKV
-884 WDSGKSSTKLNF
+884 WESGKTSTKLNF

-908 NLIKRFKLDK
+908 NLIKRFKLDR

-925 SSLTDARWAMTNE
+925 SSLTDARWAMTHE
-938 YATKV
+938 YSASV

-952 VPDCSEENKQLIDG
+952 VPECSDENRELIDG
-966 IIKVISDSESVK
+966 IIKVITDSESVK
-978 NPALMTMVAE
+978 NPQLMSKVAE

-1000 LESANNFEK
+1000 LESANNFET
-1009 GFKNYVMS
+1009 GFKKYVMT
-1017 LDYIDLMEDEFAEAK
+1017 LEYINMTEPEFAEAK
-1032 TFLDGHLEGT
+1032 QFLEGHLEGT
-1042 VGLWSERGVE
+1042 IGLWTERGVE

-1059 LAQQQERL
+1059 LAQQQQRL
-1067 REENKKRFHEEQ
+1067 REENGKRYQEER
-1079 EKYKNEDS
+1079 EKFKRAAAQQGETS
-1087 DAANPGS
+1087 DA
-1094 TSTTP
+1094 TP
-1099 SWMSSDDGTDGKS
+1099 AWMNTDGNGQENSKLVAD
-1112 TPNIAAEPKAE
+1112 PQGE
-1123 TFEMKAKRSEV
+1123 TQELKMKRSDV
-1134 ARKVMPLASNQQL
+1134 AKKVMPLASSQMM
-1147 RNLLQDLCDN
+1147 RELLKDLCENADE
-1157 GDMQTLDIIMKY
+1157 QTLNIIIKH
-1169 V
+1169 VG

>member
-1 MASRYNDIVTLRSM
+1 MATKYNDIVTLRSM
-15 KPAYNIRYEGPD
+15 KPAYNIKYEGPD
-27 DWKTFIAN
+27 DWKSFIAN

-55 NHKAI
+55 NHKPI

-79 LLCDSVEDIKEY
+79 LLCDSIDKITEY
-91 VEEEYHDSKYDVLRN
+91 VDEEYHDSKYDLLRN
-106 SLLTLRQGV
+106 SLMNLRHDT

-132 DLSLQIQ
+132 DLSLQLQ

-153 TVKTD
+153 TVQTD
-158 FDNYIQHID
+158 FDNYIQHIEN
-167 SEPAFWDLLIQN
+167 EPAFWEMLIQN
-179 NIELKSVAPDTNKLK
+179 NDELRSVAPSTDKLK

-202 EVLDRMRMALRNGGF
+202 EVLDRMRMALRNGGY

-231 EVQDELRKQGIYRGL
+231 EVQGELRKQGTYKGL

-263 QLLKILQDIAE
+263 QLLKILQNIAE

-331 EDWDAYESHRRY
+331 EDREKYELHRQY
-343 FCSVL
+343 FCSIL

-354 FSFSSTDP
+354 FSSSSTDP
-362 VQTKKDLSNL
+362 SQTKADLSNL

-401 ACDAVKAFFDDEAV
+401 ACNEVKAFFDDEET
-415 YANNETITSDYLW
+415 YANKETITSDYLW

-436 SDSVRFGAVTERFNS
+436 SDSVRFGAVTEKFNS
-451 NHVTVEAQGHDYL
+451 NHVTVEAQGNEYL
-464 AVFKGILLLNA
+464 AVFKGVLLLNA

-487 SEENILKLYE
+487 SEENILKLFE
-497 GTMIYDNVPSILSY
+497 GTMLYDNVPAILAY

-542 DELRNSTYLY
+542 DDLRKTTYLY
-552 TEEVVNFGGIA
+552 TDEVIVYGGVANAMIDRW
-563 KALMDKWTQKATRQ
+563 LLKATRQ
-577 ITFKFF
+577 VSFKFF

-593 NKIEN
+593 NKLEN
-598 FQRNAASYSVALA
+598 FSRTALSYSVVLA
-611 IFVGRTS
+611 IFVGRTK
-618 QELQELHAIAHK
+618 QELIELQAIVEK
-630 AAKDERF
+630 AVKDERF
-637 QNVCFF
+637 LKICFF
-643 VAETPMGEKNYE
+643 VVQTPMDEKKYE

-674 QKETYSKNSSEMVA
+674 QKETYSKNSEEMIS
-688 NWMNEVR
+688 NWMSEIR
-695 GGSIT
+695 SGSIT
-700 WYLRQEQGVIAGSKI
+700 WYLHSEQGVISGSKI
-715 GSTVNIE
+715 ASALNTN
-722 IAPKIFTAGLESLP
+722 IAPKIFTAGLESLM
-736 LIQMRMSN
+736 LIQMRNSN
-744 TYWKKLSVKAT
+744 TYWKKASVKAT
-755 VDAVLSFNT
+755 VDSVLSYNT
-764 KEEVLSKLV
+764 KQEVYDKLV
-773 PQAKHVDFLFQDSID
+773 PQGKHVEYLFQDSLD
-788 DNLEWKSDVDENHP
+788 DNLEWKQDVGDEHP
-802 LKLVSDYIDSV
+802 LKKVSNYIDSV
-813 LKRYK
+813 LKRYR
-818 TNNQVFNLGDK
+818 TNNQVFNLGEK
-829 LQELTMP
+829 LLDLTKP
-836 PFGLFQSYGPM
+836 PYGLFQSYGPM
-847 AMVAYAMRKYVG
+847 AMVAFAMRKYVG

-869 TAKHLVDDVVEVFKA
+869 TAKHLVDDIVEMFKV
-884 WDSGKSSTKLNF
+884 WESGKTSNKLNF

-908 NLIKRFKLDK
+908 NLIKRFKLDR

-925 SSLTDARWAMTNE
+925 SSLTDARWAMTHE
-938 YATKV
+938 YSASV

-952 VPDCSEENKQLIDG
+952 VPECSDENRELIDG
-966 IIKVISDSESVK
+966 IIKVITDSESVK
-978 NPALMTMVAE
+978 NPQLMSRVAE

-1009 GFKNYVMS
+1009 GFKNYVMG
-1017 LDYIDLMEDEFAEAK
+1017 LEYINMTEPEFAEAK
-1032 TFLDGHLEGT
+1032 AFLGGHLEGT
-1042 VGLWSERGVE
+1042 IGLWTERGVE

-1059 LAQQQERL
+1059 LDQQQERL
-1067 REENKKRFHEEQ
+1067 RQENQKRFEEEQ
-1079 EKYKNEDS
+1079 KRYKGEATTQGGNDKGVSTWMNNGSQVGGETATM
-1087 DAANPGS
+1087 AASPQFES
-1094 TSTTP
+1094 Q
-1099 SWMSSDDGTDGKS
+1099 
-1112 TPNIAAEPKAE
+1112 
-1123 TFEMKAKRSEV
+1123 EMKEKRNV
-1134 ARKVMPLASNQQL
+1134 IARKVMPLASNQML
-1147 RNLLQDLCDN
+1147 RDLLQDLCENADE
-1157 GDMQTLDIIMKY
+1157 QTLNIIMKH

>member
-1 MASRYNDIVTLRSM
+1 MATKYNDIVTLRSM
-15 KPAYNIRYEGPD
+15 KPAYNIKYEGPD
-27 DWKTFIAN
+27 DWKSFIAN

-55 NHKAI
+55 NHKPI

-79 LLCDSVEDIKEY
+79 LLCDSIDKITEY
-91 VEEEYHDSKYDVLRN
+91 VDEEYHDSKYDLLRN
-106 SLLTLRQGV
+106 SLMNLRHDT

-132 DLSLQIQ
+132 DLSLQLQ

-153 TVKTD
+153 TVQTD
-158 FDNYIQHID
+158 FDNYIQHIEN
-167 SEPAFWDLLIQN
+167 EPAFWEMLIQN
-179 NIELKSVAPDTNKLK
+179 NDELRSVAPSTDKLK

-202 EVLDRMRMALRNGGF
+202 EVLDRMRMALRNGGY

-231 EVQDELRKQGIYRGL
+231 EVQGELRKQGTYKGL

-263 QLLKILQDIAE
+263 QLLKILQNIAE

-331 EDWDAYESHRRY
+331 EDREKYELHRQF
-343 FCSVL
+343 FCSIL

-354 FSFSSTDP
+354 FSSSSTDP
-362 VQTKKDLSNL
+362 SQTKADLSNL

-401 ACDAVKAFFDDEAV
+401 ACNEVKAFFDDEEA
-415 YANNETITSDYLW
+415 YANKETITSDYLW

-451 NHVTVEAQGHDYL
+451 NHVTVEAQGNEYL
-464 AVFKGILLLNA
+464 AVFKGVLLLNA

-487 SEENILKLYE
+487 SEENILKLFE
-497 GTMIYDNVPSILSY
+497 GTMLYDNVPAILAY

-542 DELRNSTYLY
+542 DDLRKTTYLY
-552 TEEVVNFGGIA
+552 TDEVIAYGGVANAMIDRW
-563 KALMDKWTQKATRQ
+563 LLKATRQ
-577 ITFKFF
+577 VSFKFF

-593 NKIEN
+593 NKLEN
-598 FQRNAASYSVALA
+598 FARTALSYSVVLA
-611 IFVGRTS
+611 IFVGRTK
-618 QELQELHAIAHK
+618 QELLELQAIVEK
-630 AAKDERF
+630 AVKDERF
-637 QNVCFF
+637 QKICFF
-643 VAETPMGEKNYE
+643 VVETPMDEKKYE

-674 QKETYSKNSSEMVA
+674 QKETYSKNSEEMIS
-688 NWMNEVR
+688 NWMSEIR
-695 GGSIT
+695 SGSIT
-700 WYLRQEQGVIAGSKI
+700 WYLHSEQGVISGSKI
-715 GSTVNIE
+715 ASALNMN
-722 IAPKIFTAGLESLP
+722 IAPKIFTAGLESLM
-736 LIQMRMSN
+736 LIQMRSSN
-744 TYWKKLSVKAT
+744 TYWKKASVKAT
-755 VDAVLSFNT
+755 VDSVLSYNT
-764 KEEVLSKLV
+764 KQEVYDKLV
-773 PQAKHVDFLFQDSID
+773 PQAKHVEYLFQDSLD
-788 DNLEWKSDVDENHP
+788 DNLEWKQDVGEEHP
-802 LKLVSDYIDSV
+802 LKKVSNYIDSV
-813 LKRYK
+813 LKRYR
-818 TNNQVFNLGDK
+818 TNNQVFNLGEK
-829 LQELTMP
+829 LLDLTKP
-836 PFGLFQSYGPM
+836 PYGLFQSYGPM
-847 AMVAYAMRKYVG
+847 AMVAFAMRKYVG

-869 TAKHLVDDVVEVFKA
+869 TAKHLVDDIVEMFKV
-884 WDSGKSSTKLNF
+884 WESGKTSTKLNF

-908 NLIKRFKLDK
+908 NLIKRFKLDR

-925 SSLTDARWAMTNE
+925 SSLTDARWAMTHE
-938 YATKV
+938 YSASV

-952 VPDCSEENKQLIDG
+952 VPECSDENRELIDG
-966 IIKVISDSESVK
+966 IIKVITDSESVK
-978 NPALMTMVAE
+978 NPQLMSKVAE

-1000 LESANNFEK
+1000 LESANNFET
-1009 GFKNYVMS
+1009 GFKKYVMT
-1017 LDYIDLMEDEFAEAK
+1017 LEYINMTEPEFAEAK
-1032 TFLDGHLEGT
+1032 QFLEGHLEGT
-1042 VGLWSERGVE
+1042 IGLWTERGVE

-1059 LAQQQERL
+1059 LAQQQQRL
-1067 REENKKRFHEEQ
+1067 REENGKRYQEER
-1079 EKYKNEDS
+1079 EKFKRAAAQQGETS
-1087 DAANPGS
+1087 DA
-1094 TSTTP
+1094 TP
-1099 SWMSSDDGTDGKS
+1099 AWMNTDGNGQENSKLVAD
-1112 TPNIAAEPKAE
+1112 PQGE
-1123 TFEMKAKRSEV
+1123 TQELKMKRSDV
-1134 ARKVMPLASNQQL
+1134 AKKVMPLASSQMM
-1147 RNLLQDLCDN
+1147 RELLKDLCENADEQILN
-1157 GDMQTLDIIMKY
+1157 IIIKH
-1169 V
+1169 VG

>member
-1 MASRYNDIVTLRSM
+1 MTTKYNDIVTLRSM
-15 KPAYNIRYEGPD
+15 KPAYNIKYEGPD
-27 DWKTFIAN
+27 DWKSFIAN

-55 NHKAI
+55 NHKSI

-79 LLCDSVEDIKEY
+79 LLCDSIDKITEY
-91 VEEEYHDSKYDVLRN
+91 VDEEFHDSKYDLLRN
-106 SLLTLRQGV
+106 SLMNLRHDT

-132 DLSLQIQ
+132 DLSLQLQ

-153 TVKTD
+153 TVQTD
-158 FDNYIQHID
+158 FDTYIQHIEN
-167 SEPAFWDLLIQN
+167 EPAFWEMLIQN
-179 NIELKSVAPDTNKLK
+179 NDELRSVAPSTDKLK

-202 EVLDRMRMALRNGGF
+202 EVLDRMRMALRNGGY
-217 SIPLQTANLQNWLF
+217 SIPLQTANLQSWLF
-231 EVQDELRKQGIYRGL
+231 EVQGELRKQGTYKGL

-263 QLLKILQDIAE
+263 QLLKILQNIAE

-331 EDWDAYESHRRY
+331 EDREKYELHRQY
-343 FCSVL
+343 FCSIL

-354 FSFSSTDP
+354 FSSSSTDP
-362 VQTKKDLSNL
+362 SQTKADLSNL

-401 ACDAVKAFFDDEAV
+401 ACNEVKAFFDDEEA
-415 YANNETITSDYLW
+415 YANKETITSDYLW

-451 NHVTVEAQGHDYL
+451 NHVTVEAQGNEYL
-464 AVFKGILLLNA
+464 AVFKGVLLLNA

-487 SEENILKLYE
+487 SEDNILKLFE
-497 GTMIYDNVPSILSY
+497 GTMLYDNVPVILAY

-542 DELRNSTYLY
+542 DDLRKTTYLY
-552 TEEVVNFGGIA
+552 TDEVIAYGGVANAMIDRW
-563 KALMDKWTQKATRQ
+563 LLKATRQ
-577 ITFKFF
+577 VSFKFF

-593 NKIEN
+593 NKLEN
-598 FQRNAASYSVALA
+598 FVRTALSYSVVLA
-611 IFVGRTS
+611 IFVGRTK
-618 QELQELHAIAHK
+618 QELLELQAIVEK
-630 AAKDERF
+630 AVKDERF
-637 QNVCFF
+637 QNICFF
-643 VAETPMGEKNYE
+643 VVETPMDEKKYE

-674 QKETYSKNSSEMVA
+674 QKETYSKNSEEMIS
-688 NWMNEVR
+688 NWMSEIR
-695 GGSIT
+695 SGSIT
-700 WYLRQEQGVIAGSKI
+700 WYLHSEQGVISGSKI
-715 GSTVNIE
+715 ASALNTN
-722 IAPKIFTAGLESLP
+722 IAPKIFTAGLESLM
-736 LIQMRMSN
+736 LIQMRSSN
-744 TYWKKLSVKAT
+744 TYWKKASVKAT
-755 VDAVLSFNT
+755 VDSVLSYNT
-764 KEEVLSKLV
+764 KQEVYDKLV
-773 PQAKHVDFLFQDSID
+773 PQAKHVEYLFQDSLD
-788 DNLEWKSDVDENHP
+788 DNLEWKQDVGEEHP
-802 LKLVSDYIDSV
+802 LKKVSNYIDSV
-813 LKRYK
+813 LKRYR
-818 TNNQVFNLGDK
+818 TNNQVFNLGEK
-829 LQELTMP
+829 LLDLTKP
-836 PFGLFQSYGPM
+836 PYGLFQSYGPM
-847 AMVAYAMRKYVG
+847 AMVAFAMRKYVG

-869 TAKHLVDDVVEVFKA
+869 TAKHLVDDIVEMFKV
-884 WDSGKSSTKLNF
+884 WESGKTSTKLNF

-908 NLIKRFKLDK
+908 NLIKRFKLDR

-925 SSLTDARWAMTNE
+925 SSLTDARWAMTHE
-938 YATKV
+938 YSVSV

-952 VPDCSEENKQLIDG
+952 VPECSAENRELIDG
-966 IIKVISDSESVK
+966 IIKVITDSESVK
-978 NPALMTMVAE
+978 NPQLMSRVAE

-1000 LESANNFEK
+1000 LESANNFET
-1009 GFKNYVMS
+1009 GFKNYVMT
-1017 LDYIDLMEDEFAEAK
+1017 LEYIDMTEPEFAEAK
-1032 TFLDGHLEGT
+1032 QFLEGHLEGT
-1042 VGLWSERGVE
+1042 IGLWTERGVE

-1059 LAQQQERL
+1059 LAQQQQRL
-1067 REENKKRFHEEQ
+1067 REENEKRYQEEREKFKRAAAQQGETSDENPAWMNANGNGQ
-1079 EKYKNEDS
+1079 ENPKL
-1087 DAANPGS
+1087 AADPQG
-1094 TSTTP
+1094 
-1099 SWMSSDDGTDGKS
+1099 
-1112 TPNIAAEPKAE
+1112 E
-1123 TFEMKAKRSEV
+1123 TQELKMKRSDV
-1134 ARKVMPLASNQQL
+1134 AKKVMPLASSQMM
-1147 RNLLQDLCDN
+1147 RELLKDLCENADE
-1157 GDMQTLDIIMKY
+1157 QTLNIIIKH
-1169 V
+1169 VG

>member
-1 MASRYNDIVTLRSM
+1 MATKYNDIVTLRSM
-15 KPAYNIRYEGPD
+15 KPAYNIKYEGPD
-27 DWKTFIAN
+27 DWKSFIAN

-55 NHKAI
+55 NHKPI

-79 LLCDSVEDIKEY
+79 LLCDSIDKITEY
-91 VEEEYHDSKYDVLRN
+91 VDEEYHDSKYDLLRN
-106 SLLTLRQGV
+106 SLMNLRHDT

-132 DLSLQIQ
+132 DLSLQLQ

-153 TVKTD
+153 TVQTD
-158 FDNYIQHID
+158 FDNYIQHIEN
-167 SEPAFWDLLIQN
+167 EPAFWEMLIQN
-179 NIELKSVAPDTNKLK
+179 NDELRSVAPSTDKLK

-202 EVLDRMRMALRNGGF
+202 EVLDRMRMALRNGGY

-231 EVQDELRKQGIYRGL
+231 EVQGELRKQGTYKGL

-263 QLLKILQDIAE
+263 QLLKILQNIAE

-331 EDWDAYESHRRY
+331 EDREKYKLHRQY
-343 FCSVL
+343 FCSIL

-354 FSFSSTDP
+354 FSSSSTDP
-362 VQTKKDLSNL
+362 SQTKADLSNL

-401 ACDAVKAFFDDEAV
+401 ACNEVKAFFDDEEA
-415 YANNETITSDYLW
+415 YANKETITSDYLW

-436 SDSVRFGAVTERFNS
+436 SDSVRFGAVTEKFNS
-451 NHVTVEAQGHDYL
+451 NHVTVEAQGNEYL
-464 AVFKGILLLNA
+464 AVFKGVLLLNA

-487 SEENILKLYE
+487 SEENILKLFE
-497 GTMIYDNVPSILSY
+497 GTMLYDNVPAILAY

-542 DELRNSTYLY
+542 DDLRKTTYLY
-552 TEEVVNFGGIA
+552 TDEVIVYGGVANAMIDRW
-563 KALMDKWTQKATRQ
+563 LLKATRQ
-577 ITFKFF
+577 VSFKFF

-593 NKIEN
+593 NKLEN
-598 FQRNAASYSVALA
+598 FSRTALSYSVVLA
-611 IFVGRTS
+611 IFVGRTK
-618 QELQELHAIAHK
+618 QELIELQAIVEK
-630 AAKDERF
+630 AVKDERF
-637 QNVCFF
+637 LKICFF
-643 VAETPMGEKNYE
+643 VVQTPMDEKKYE

-674 QKETYSKNSSEMVA
+674 QKETYSKNSEEMIS
-688 NWMNEVR
+688 NWMSEIR
-695 GGSIT
+695 SGSIT
-700 WYLRQEQGVIAGSKI
+700 WYLHSEQGVISGSKI
-715 GSTVNIE
+715 ASALNTN
-722 IAPKIFTAGLESLP
+722 IAPKIFTAGLESLM
-736 LIQMRMSN
+736 LIQMRSSN
-744 TYWKKLSVKAT
+744 TYWKKASVKAT
-755 VDAVLSFNT
+755 VDSVLSYNT
-764 KEEVLSKLV
+764 KQEVYDKLV
-773 PQAKHVDFLFQDSID
+773 PQAKHVEYLFQDSLD
-788 DNLEWKSDVDENHP
+788 DNLEWKQDVGDEHP
-802 LKLVSDYIDSV
+802 LKKVSNYIDSV
-813 LKRYK
+813 LKRYR
-818 TNNQVFNLGDK
+818 TNNQVFNLGEK
-829 LQELTMP
+829 LLDLTKP
-836 PFGLFQSYGPM
+836 PYGLFQSYGPM
-847 AMVAYAMRKYVG
+847 AMVAFAMRKYVG

-869 TAKHLVDDVVEVFKA
+869 TAKHLVDDIVEMFKV
-884 WDSGKSSTKLNF
+884 WESGKTSNKLNF

-908 NLIKRFKLDK
+908 NLIKRFKLDR

-925 SSLTDARWAMTNE
+925 SSLTDARWAMTHE
-938 YATKV
+938 YSASV

-952 VPDCSEENKQLIDG
+952 VPECSDENRELIDG
-966 IIKVISDSESVK
+966 IIKVITDSESVK
-978 NPALMTMVAE
+978 NPQLMSRVAE

-1009 GFKNYVMS
+1009 GFKNYVMG
-1017 LDYIDLMEDEFAEAK
+1017 LEYINMTEPEFAEAK
-1032 TFLDGHLEGT
+1032 AFLGGHLEGT
-1042 VGLWSERGVE
+1042 IGLWTERGVE

-1059 LAQQQERL
+1059 LDQQQERL
-1067 REENKKRFHEEQ
+1067 RQENQKRFEEEQ
-1079 EKYKNEDS
+1079 KRYKGEATTQGGNDKGVSTWMNNGSQVGGETATM
-1087 DAANPGS
+1087 AASPQFES
-1094 TSTTP
+1094 Q
-1099 SWMSSDDGTDGKS
+1099 
-1112 TPNIAAEPKAE
+1112 
-1123 TFEMKAKRSEV
+1123 EMKEKRNV
-1134 ARKVMPLASNQQL
+1134 IARKVMPLASNQML
-1147 RNLLQDLCDN
+1147 RDLLQDLCENADE
-1157 GDMQTLDIIMKY
+1157 QTLNIIMKH

>member
-1 MASRYNDIVTLRSM
+1 MATKYNDIVTLRSM
-15 KPAYNIRYEGPD
+15 KPAYNIKYEGPD
-27 DWKTFIAN
+27 DWKSFIAN

-55 NHKAI
+55 NHKPI

-79 LLCDSVEDIKEY
+79 LLCDSIDKITEY
-91 VEEEYHDSKYDVLRN
+91 VDEEYHDSKYDLLRN
-106 SLLTLRQGV
+106 SLMNLRHDT

-132 DLSLQIQ
+132 DLSLQLQ

-153 TVKTD
+153 TVQTD
-158 FDNYIQHID
+158 FDNYIQHIEN
-167 SEPAFWDLLIQN
+167 EPAFWEMLIQN
-179 NIELKSVAPDTNKLK
+179 NDELRSVAPSTDKLK

-202 EVLDRMRMALRNGGF
+202 EVLDRMRMALRNGGY

-231 EVQDELRKQGIYRGL
+231 EVQGELRKQGTYKGL

-263 QLLKILQDIAE
+263 QLLKILQNIAE

-331 EDWDAYESHRRY
+331 EDREKYELHRQY
-343 FCSVL
+343 FCSIL

-354 FSFSSTDP
+354 FSSSSTDP
-362 VQTKKDLSNL
+362 SQTKADLSNL

-401 ACDAVKAFFDDEAV
+401 ACNEVKAFFDDEEA
-415 YANNETITSDYLW
+415 YANKETITSDYLW

-451 NHVTVEAQGHDYL
+451 NHVTVEAQGNEYL
-464 AVFKGILLLNA
+464 AVFKGVLLLNA

-487 SEENILKLYE
+487 SEENTLKLFE
-497 GTMIYDNVPSILSY
+497 GTMLYDNVPAILAY

-542 DELRNSTYLY
+542 DDLRKTTYLY
-552 TEEVVNFGGIA
+552 TDEVIAYGGVANAMIDRW
-563 KALMDKWTQKATRQ
+563 LLKATRQ
-577 ITFKFF
+577 VSFKFF

-593 NKIEN
+593 NKLEN
-598 FQRNAASYSVALA
+598 FARTALSYSVVLA
-611 IFVGRTS
+611 IFVGRTK
-618 QELQELHAIAHK
+618 QELLELQAIVEK
-630 AAKDERF
+630 AVKDERF
-637 QNVCFF
+637 QKICFF
-643 VAETPMGEKNYE
+643 VVETPMDEKKYE

-674 QKETYSKNSSEMVA
+674 QKETYSKNSEEMIS
-688 NWMNEVR
+688 NWMSEIR
-695 GGSIT
+695 SGSIT
-700 WYLRQEQGVIAGSKI
+700 WYLHSEQGVISGSKI
-715 GSTVNIE
+715 ASALNTN
-722 IAPKIFTAGLESLP
+722 IAPKIFTAGLESLM
-736 LIQMRMSN
+736 LIQMRSSN
-744 TYWKKLSVKAT
+744 TYWKKASVKAT
-755 VDAVLSFNT
+755 VDSVLSYNT
-764 KEEVLSKLV
+764 KQEVYDKLV
-773 PQAKHVDFLFQDSID
+773 PQAKHVEYLFQDSLD
-788 DNLEWKSDVDENHP
+788 DNLEWKQDVGEEHP
-802 LKLVSDYIDSV
+802 LKKVSNYIDSV
-813 LKRYK
+813 LKRYR
-818 TNNQVFNLGDK
+818 TNNQVFNLGEK
-829 LQELTMP
+829 LLDLTKP
-836 PFGLFQSYGPM
+836 PYGLFQSYGPM
-847 AMVAYAMRKYVG
+847 AMVAFAMRKYVG

-869 TAKHLVDDVVEVFKA
+869 TAKHLVDDIVEMFKV
-884 WDSGKSSTKLNF
+884 WESGKTSTKLNF

-908 NLIKRFKLDK
+908 NLIKRFKLDR

-925 SSLTDARWAMTNE
+925 SSLTDARWAMTHE
-938 YATKV
+938 YSASV

-952 VPDCSEENKQLIDG
+952 VPECSDENRELIDG
-966 IIKVISDSESVK
+966 IIKVITDSESVK
-978 NPALMTMVAE
+978 NPQLMSRVAE

-1000 LESANNFEK
+1000 LESANNFET
-1009 GFKNYVMS
+1009 GFKNYVMT
-1017 LDYIDLMEDEFAEAK
+1017 LEYINMTEPEFVEAK
-1032 TFLDGHLEGT
+1032 QFLEGHLEGT
-1042 VGLWSERGVE
+1042 IGLWTERGVE

-1059 LAQQQERL
+1059 LAQQQQRL
-1067 REENKKRFHEEQ
+1067 REENGKRYQEER
-1079 EKYKNEDS
+1079 EKFKR
-1087 DAANPGS
+1087 AAAQQGE
-1094 TSTTP
+1094 TSGATP
-1099 SWMSSDDGTDGKS
+1099 AWMNTDGNGQENPKL
-1112 TPNIAAEPKAE
+1112 AADPQGE
-1123 TFEMKAKRSEV
+1123 TQELKMKRSDV
-1134 ARKVMPLASNQQL
+1134 AKKVMPLASSQMM
-1147 RNLLQDLCDN
+1147 RELLKDLCENADE
-1157 GDMQTLDIIMKY
+1157 QTLNIIIKH
-1169 V
+1169 VG

>member
-1 MASRYNDIVTLRSM
+1 MATKYNDIVTLRSM
-15 KPAYNIRYEGPD
+15 KPAYNIKYEGPD
-27 DWKTFIAN
+27 DWKSFIAN

-55 NHKAI
+55 NHKPI

-79 LLCDSVEDIKEY
+79 LLCDSIDKITEY
-91 VEEEYHDSKYDVLRN
+91 VDEEYHDSKYDLLRN
-106 SLLTLRQGV
+106 SLMNLRHDT

-132 DLSLQIQ
+132 DLSLQLQ

-153 TVKTD
+153 TVQTD
-158 FDNYIQHID
+158 FDNYIQHIEN
-167 SEPAFWDLLIQN
+167 EPAFWEMLIQN
-179 NIELKSVAPDTNKLK
+179 NDELRSVAPSTDKLK

-202 EVLDRMRMALRNGGF
+202 EVLDRMRMALRNGGY

-231 EVQDELRKQGIYRGL
+231 EVQGELRKQGTYKGL

-263 QLLKILQDIAE
+263 QLLKILQNIAE

-331 EDWDAYESHRRY
+331 EDREKYELHRQY
-343 FCSVL
+343 FCSIL

-354 FSFSSTDP
+354 FSSSSTDP
-362 VQTKKDLSNL
+362 SQTKADLSNL

-401 ACDAVKAFFDDEAV
+401 ACNEVKAFFDDEEA
-415 YANNETITSDYLW
+415 YANKETITSDYLW

-436 SDSVRFGAVTERFNS
+436 SDSVRFGAVTEKFNS
-451 NHVTVEAQGHDYL
+451 NHVTVEAQGNEYL
-464 AVFKGILLLNA
+464 AVFKGVLLLNA

-487 SEENILKLYE
+487 SEENILKLFE
-497 GTMIYDNVPSILSY
+497 GTMLYDNVPAILAY

-542 DELRNSTYLY
+542 DDLRKTTYLY
-552 TEEVVNFGGIA
+552 TDEVIVYGGVANAMIDRW
-563 KALMDKWTQKATRQ
+563 LLKATRQ
-577 ITFKFF
+577 VSFKFF

-593 NKIEN
+593 NKLEN
-598 FQRNAASYSVALA
+598 FSRTALSYSVVLA
-611 IFVGRTS
+611 IFVGRTK
-618 QELQELHAIAHK
+618 QELIELQAIVEK
-630 AAKDERF
+630 AVKDERF
-637 QNVCFF
+637 LKICFF
-643 VAETPMGEKNYE
+643 VVQTPMDEKKYE

-674 QKETYSKNSSEMVA
+674 QKETYSKNSEEMIS
-688 NWMNEVR
+688 NWMSEIR
-695 GGSIT
+695 SGSIT
-700 WYLRQEQGVIAGSKI
+700 WYLHSEQGVISGSKI
-715 GSTVNIE
+715 ASALNTN
-722 IAPKIFTAGLESLP
+722 IAPKIFTAGLESLM
-736 LIQMRMSN
+736 LIQMRSSN
-744 TYWKKLSVKAT
+744 TYWKKASVKAT
-755 VDAVLSFNT
+755 VDSVLSYNT
-764 KEEVLSKLV
+764 KQEVYDKLV
-773 PQAKHVDFLFQDSID
+773 PQAKHVEYLFQDSLD
-788 DNLEWKSDVDENHP
+788 DNLEWKQDVGDEHP
-802 LKLVSDYIDSV
+802 LKKVSNYIDSV
-813 LKRYK
+813 LKRYR
-818 TNNQVFNLGDK
+818 TNNQVFNLGEK
-829 LQELTMP
+829 LLDLTKP
-836 PFGLFQSYGPM
+836 PYGLFQSYGPM
-847 AMVAYAMRKYVG
+847 AMVAFAMRKYVG

-869 TAKHLVDDVVEVFKA
+869 TAKHLVDDIVEMFKVLE
-884 WDSGKSSTKLNF
+884 SGKTSNKLNF

-908 NLIKRFKLDK
+908 NLIKRFKLDR

-925 SSLTDARWAMTNE
+925 SSLTDARWAMTHE
-938 YATKV
+938 YSASV

-952 VPDCSEENKQLIDG
+952 VPECSDENRELIDG
-966 IIKVISDSESVK
+966 IIKVITDSESVK
-978 NPALMTMVAE
+978 NPQLMSRVAE

-1009 GFKNYVMS
+1009 GFKNYVMG
-1017 LDYIDLMEDEFAEAK
+1017 LEYINMTEPEFAEAK
-1032 TFLDGHLEGT
+1032 AFLGGHLEGT
-1042 VGLWSERGVE
+1042 IGLWTERGVE

-1059 LAQQQERL
+1059 LDQQQERL
-1067 REENKKRFHEEQ
+1067 RQENQKRFEEEQ
-1079 EKYKNEDS
+1079 KRYKGEATTQGGNDKGVSTWMNNGSQVGGETATM
-1087 DAANPGS
+1087 AASPQFES
-1094 TSTTP
+1094 Q
-1099 SWMSSDDGTDGKS
+1099 
-1112 TPNIAAEPKAE
+1112 
-1123 TFEMKAKRSEV
+1123 EMKEKRNV
-1134 ARKVMPLASNQQL
+1134 IARKVMPLASNQML
-1147 RNLLQDLCDN
+1147 RDLLQDLCENADE
-1157 GDMQTLDIIMKY
+1157 QTLNIIMKH

>member
-1 MASRYNDIVTLRSM
+1 MATKYNDIVTLRSM
-15 KPAYNIRYEGPD
+15 KPAYNIKYEGPD
-27 DWKTFIAN
+27 DWKSFIAN

-55 NHKAI
+55 NHKPI

-79 LLCDSVEDIKEY
+79 LLCDSIDKITEY
-91 VEEEYHDSKYDVLRN
+91 VDEEYHDSKYDLLRN
-106 SLLTLRQGV
+106 SLMNLRHDT

-132 DLSLQIQ
+132 DLSLQLQ

-153 TVKTD
+153 TVQTD
-158 FDNYIQHID
+158 FDNYIQHIEN
-167 SEPAFWDLLIQN
+167 EPAFWEMLIQN
-179 NIELKSVAPDTNKLK
+179 NDELRSVAPSTDKLK

-202 EVLDRMRMALRNGGF
+202 EVLDRMRMALRNGGY

-231 EVQDELRKQGIYRGL
+231 EVQGELRKQGTYKGL

-263 QLLKILQDIAE
+263 QLLKILQNIAE

-331 EDWDAYESHRRY
+331 EDREKYELHRQY
-343 FCSVL
+343 FCSIL

-354 FSFSSTDP
+354 FSSSSTDP
-362 VQTKKDLSNL
+362 SQTKADLSNL

-401 ACDAVKAFFDDEAV
+401 ACNEVKAFFDDEEA
-415 YANNETITSDYLW
+415 YANKETITSDYLW

-451 NHVTVEAQGHDYL
+451 NHVTVEAQGNEYL
-464 AVFKGILLLNA
+464 AVFKGVLLLNA

-487 SEENILKLYE
+487 SEENILKLFE
-497 GTMIYDNVPSILSY
+497 GTMLYDNVPAILAY

-542 DELRNSTYLY
+542 DDLRKTTYLY
-552 TEEVVNFGGIA
+552 TDEVIAYGGVANAMIDRW
-563 KALMDKWTQKATRQ
+563 LLKATRQ
-577 ITFKFF
+577 VSFKFF

-593 NKIEN
+593 NKLEN
-598 FQRNAASYSVALA
+598 FARTALSYSVVLA
-611 IFVGRTS
+611 IFVGRTK
-618 QELQELHAIAHK
+618 QELLELQAIVEK
-630 AAKDERF
+630 AVKDERF
-637 QNVCFF
+637 QKICFF
-643 VAETPMGEKNYE
+643 VVETPMDEKKYE

-674 QKETYSKNSSEMVA
+674 QKETYSKNSEEMIS
-688 NWMNEVR
+688 NWMSEIR
-695 GGSIT
+695 SGSIT
-700 WYLRQEQGVIAGSKI
+700 WYLHSEQGVISGSKI
-715 GSTVNIE
+715 ASALNTN
-722 IAPKIFTAGLESLP
+722 IAPKIFTAGLESLM
-736 LIQMRMSN
+736 LIQMRNSN
-744 TYWKKLSVKAT
+744 TYWKKASVKAT
-755 VDAVLSFNT
+755 VDSVLSYNT
-764 KEEVLSKLV
+764 KQEVYDKLV
-773 PQAKHVDFLFQDSID
+773 PQAKHVEYLFQDSLD
-788 DNLEWKSDVDENHP
+788 DNLEWKQDVGEEHP
-802 LKLVSDYIDSV
+802 LKKVSNYIDSV
-813 LKRYK
+813 LKRYR
-818 TNNQVFNLGDK
+818 TNNQVFNLGEK
-829 LQELTMP
+829 LLDLTKP
-836 PFGLFQSYGPM
+836 PYGLFQSYGPM
-847 AMVAYAMRKYVG
+847 AMVAFAMRKYVG

-869 TAKHLVDDVVEVFKA
+869 TAKHLVDDIVEMFKV
-884 WDSGKSSTKLNF
+884 WESGKTSTKLNF
-896 MFESKEAGSITK
+896 MFESKAAGSITK
-908 NLIKRFKLDK
+908 NLIKRFKLDR

-925 SSLTDARWAMTNE
+925 SSLTDARWAMTHE
-938 YATKV
+938 YSASV

-952 VPDCSEENKQLIDG
+952 VSECSDENRELIDG
-966 IIKVISDSESVK
+966 IIKVITDSESVK
-978 NPALMTMVAE
+978 NPQLMSRVAE

-1000 LESANNFEK
+1000 LESANNFET
-1009 GFKNYVMS
+1009 GFKKYVMT
-1017 LDYIDLMEDEFAEAK
+1017 LEYINMTEPEFAEAK
-1032 TFLDGHLEGT
+1032 QFLEGHLEGT
-1042 VGLWSERGVE
+1042 IGLWTERGVE

-1059 LAQQQERL
+1059 LAQQQQRL
-1067 REENKKRFHEEQ
+1067 REENGKRYQEER
-1079 EKYKNEDS
+1079 EKFKR
-1087 DAANPGS
+1087 AAAQQGE
-1094 TSTTP
+1094 TSGATP
-1099 SWMSSDDGTDGKS
+1099 AWMNTDGNGQENS
-1112 TPNIAAEPKAE
+1112 ELAADPQGE
-1123 TFEMKAKRSEV
+1123 TQELKMKRSDV
-1134 ARKVMPLASNQQL
+1134 AKKVMPLASSQMM
-1147 RNLLQDLCDN
+1147 RELLKDLCENADE
-1157 GDMQTLDIIMKY
+1157 QTLNIIIKH
-1169 V
+1169 VG

>member
-1 MASRYNDIVTLRSM
+1 MATKYNDIVTLRSM
-15 KPAYNIRYEGPD
+15 KPAYNIKYEGPD
-27 DWKTFIAN
+27 DWKSFIAN

-55 NHKAI
+55 NHKPI

-79 LLCDSVEDIKEY
+79 LLCDSIDKITEY
-91 VEEEYHDSKYDVLRN
+91 VDEEYHDSKYDLLRN
-106 SLLTLRQGV
+106 SLMNLRHDT

-122 YGQQDIAHEA
+122 YGQQDIANEA
-132 DLSLQIQ
+132 DLSLQLQ

-153 TVKTD
+153 TVQTD
-158 FDNYIQHID
+158 FDNYIQHIEN
-167 SEPAFWDLLIQN
+167 EPAFWEMLIQN
-179 NIELKSVAPDTNKLK
+179 NDELRSVAPSTDKLK

-202 EVLDRMRMALRNGGF
+202 EVLDRMRMALRNGGY

-231 EVQDELRKQGIYRGL
+231 EVQGELRKQGTYKGL

-263 QLLKILQDIAE
+263 QLLKILQNIAE

-331 EDWDAYESHRRY
+331 EDREKYELHRQY
-343 FCSVL
+343 FCSIL

-354 FSFSSTDP
+354 FSSSSTDP
-362 VQTKKDLSNL
+362 SQTKADLSNL

-401 ACDAVKAFFDDEAV
+401 ACNEVKAFFDDEET
-415 YANNETITSDYLW
+415 YANKETITSDYLW

-436 SDSVRFGAVTERFNS
+436 SDSVRFGAVTEKFNS
-451 NHVTVEAQGHDYL
+451 NHVTVEAQGNEYL
-464 AVFKGILLLNA
+464 AVFKGVLLLNA

-487 SEENILKLYE
+487 SEENILKLFE
-497 GTMIYDNVPSILSY
+497 GTMLYDNVPAILAY

-542 DELRNSTYLY
+542 DDLRKTTYLY
-552 TEEVVNFGGIA
+552 TDEVIVYGGVANAMIDRW
-563 KALMDKWTQKATRQ
+563 LLKATRQ
-577 ITFKFF
+577 VSFKFF

-593 NKIEN
+593 NKLEN
-598 FQRNAASYSVALA
+598 FSRTALSYSVVLA
-611 IFVGRTS
+611 IFVGRTK
-618 QELQELHAIAHK
+618 QELIELQAIVEK
-630 AAKDERF
+630 AVKDERF
-637 QNVCFF
+637 LKICFF
-643 VAETPMGEKNYE
+643 VVQTPMDEKKYE

-674 QKETYSKNSSEMVA
+674 QKETYSKNSEEMIS
-688 NWMNEVR
+688 NWMSEIR
-695 GGSIT
+695 SGSIT
-700 WYLRQEQGVIAGSKI
+700 WYLHSEQGVISGSKI
-715 GSTVNIE
+715 ASALNTN
-722 IAPKIFTAGLESLP
+722 IAPKIFTAGLESLM
-736 LIQMRMSN
+736 LIQMRNSN
-744 TYWKKLSVKAT
+744 TYWKKASVKAT
-755 VDAVLSFNT
+755 VDSVLSYNT
-764 KEEVLSKLV
+764 KQEVYDKLV
-773 PQAKHVDFLFQDSID
+773 PQAKHVEYLFQDSLD
-788 DNLEWKSDVDENHP
+788 DNLEWKQDVGDEHP
-802 LKLVSDYIDSV
+802 LKKVSNYIDSV
-813 LKRYK
+813 LKRYR
-818 TNNQVFNLGDK
+818 TNNQVFNLGEK
-829 LQELTMP
+829 LLDLTKP
-836 PFGLFQSYGPM
+836 PYGLFQSYGPM
-847 AMVAYAMRKYVG
+847 AMVAFAMRKYVG

-869 TAKHLVDDVVEVFKA
+869 TAKHLVDDIVEMFKV
-884 WDSGKSSTKLNF
+884 WESGKTSNKLNF

-908 NLIKRFKLDK
+908 NLIKRFKLDR

-925 SSLTDARWAMTNE
+925 SSLTDARWAMTHE
-938 YATKV
+938 YSASV

-952 VPDCSEENKQLIDG
+952 VPECSDENRELIDG
-966 IIKVISDSESVK
+966 IIKVITDSESVK
-978 NPALMTMVAE
+978 NPQLMSRVAE

-1009 GFKNYVMS
+1009 GFKNYVMG
-1017 LDYIDLMEDEFAEAK
+1017 LEYINMTEPEFAEAK
-1032 TFLDGHLEGT
+1032 AFLGGHLEGT
-1042 VGLWSERGVE
+1042 IGLWTERGVE

-1059 LAQQQERL
+1059 LDQQQERL
-1067 REENKKRFHEEQ
+1067 RQENQKRFEEEQ
-1079 EKYKNEDS
+1079 KRYKGEATTQGGNDKGVSTWMNNGSQVGGETATM
-1087 DAANPGS
+1087 AASPQFES
-1094 TSTTP
+1094 Q
-1099 SWMSSDDGTDGKS
+1099 
-1112 TPNIAAEPKAE
+1112 
-1123 TFEMKAKRSEV
+1123 EMKEKRNV
-1134 ARKVMPLASNQQL
+1134 IARKVMPLASNQML
-1147 RNLLQDLCDN
+1147 RDLLQDLCENADE
-1157 GDMQTLDIIMKY
+1157 QTLNIIMKH

>member
-1 MASRYNDIVTLRSM
+1 MATKYNDIVTLRSM
-15 KPAYNIRYEGPD
+15 KPAYNIKYEGPD
-27 DWKTFIAN
+27 DWKSFIAN

-55 NHKAI
+55 NHKPI

-79 LLCDSVEDIKEY
+79 LLCDSIDKITEY
-91 VEEEYHDSKYDVLRN
+91 VDEEYHDSKYDLLRN
-106 SLLTLRQGV
+106 SLMNLRHDT

-132 DLSLQIQ
+132 DLSLQLQ

-153 TVKTD
+153 TVQTD
-158 FDNYIQHID
+158 FDNYIQHIEN
-167 SEPAFWDLLIQN
+167 EPAFWEMLIQN
-179 NIELKSVAPDTNKLK
+179 NDELRSVAPSTDKLK

-202 EVLDRMRMALRNGGF
+202 EVLDRMRMALRNGGY

-231 EVQDELRKQGIYRGL
+231 EVQGELRKQGTYKGL

-263 QLLKILQDIAE
+263 QLLKILQNIAE

-331 EDWDAYESHRRY
+331 EDREKYELHRQY
-343 FCSVL
+343 FCSIL

-354 FSFSSTDP
+354 FSSSSTDP
-362 VQTKKDLSNL
+362 SQTKADLSNL

-401 ACDAVKAFFDDEAV
+401 ACNEVKAFFDDEET
-415 YANNETITSDYLW
+415 YANKETITSDYQW

-436 SDSVRFGAVTERFNS
+436 SDSVRFGAVTEKFNS
-451 NHVTVEAQGHDYL
+451 NHVTVEAQGNEYL
-464 AVFKGILLLNA
+464 AVFKGVLLLNA

-487 SEENILKLYE
+487 SEENILKLFE
-497 GTMIYDNVPSILSY
+497 GTMLYDNVPAILAY

-542 DELRNSTYLY
+542 DDLRKTTYLY
-552 TEEVVNFGGIA
+552 TDEVIVYGGVANAMIDRW
-563 KALMDKWTQKATRQ
+563 LLKATRQ
-577 ITFKFF
+577 VSFKFF

-593 NKIEN
+593 NKLEN
-598 FQRNAASYSVALA
+598 FSRTALSYSVVLA
-611 IFVGRTS
+611 IFVGRTK
-618 QELQELHAIAHK
+618 QELIELQAIVEK
-630 AAKDERF
+630 AVKDERF
-637 QNVCFF
+637 LKICFF
-643 VAETPMGEKNYE
+643 VVQTPMDEKKYE

-674 QKETYSKNSSEMVA
+674 QKETYSKNSEEMIS
-688 NWMNEVR
+688 NWMSEIR
-695 GGSIT
+695 SGSIT
-700 WYLRQEQGVIAGSKI
+700 WYLHSEQGVISGSKI
-715 GSTVNIE
+715 ASALNTN
-722 IAPKIFTAGLESLP
+722 IAPKIFTAGLESLM
-736 LIQMRMSN
+736 LIQMRNSN
-744 TYWKKLSVKAT
+744 TYWKKASVKAT
-755 VDAVLSFNT
+755 VDSVLSYNT
-764 KEEVLSKLV
+764 KQEVYDKLV
-773 PQAKHVDFLFQDSID
+773 PQAKHVEYLFQDSLD
-788 DNLEWKSDVDENHP
+788 DNLEWKQDVGDEHP
-802 LKLVSDYIDSV
+802 LKKVSNYIDSV
-813 LKRYK
+813 LKRYR
-818 TNNQVFNLGDK
+818 TNNQVFNLGEK
-829 LQELTMP
+829 LLDLTKP
-836 PFGLFQSYGPM
+836 PYGLFQSYGPM
-847 AMVAYAMRKYVG
+847 AMVAFAMRKYVG

-869 TAKHLVDDVVEVFKA
+869 TAKHLVDDIVEMFKV
-884 WDSGKSSTKLNF
+884 WESGKTSNKLNF

-908 NLIKRFKLDK
+908 NLIKRFKLDR

-925 SSLTDARWAMTNE
+925 SSLTDARWAMTHE
-938 YATKV
+938 YSASV

-952 VPDCSEENKQLIDG
+952 VPECSDENRELIDG
-966 IIKVISDSESVK
+966 IIKVITDSESVK
-978 NPALMTMVAE
+978 NPQLMSRVAE

-1009 GFKNYVMS
+1009 GFKNYVMG
-1017 LDYIDLMEDEFAEAK
+1017 LEYINMTEPEFAEAK
-1032 TFLDGHLEGT
+1032 AFLGGHLEGT
-1042 VGLWSERGVE
+1042 IGLWTERGVE

-1059 LAQQQERL
+1059 LDQQQERL
-1067 REENKKRFHEEQ
+1067 RQENQKRFEEEQ
-1079 EKYKNEDS
+1079 KRYKGEATTQGGNDKGVSTWMNNGSQVGGETATM
-1087 DAANPGS
+1087 AASPQFES
-1094 TSTTP
+1094 Q
-1099 SWMSSDDGTDGKS
+1099 
-1112 TPNIAAEPKAE
+1112 
-1123 TFEMKAKRSEV
+1123 EMKEKRNV
-1134 ARKVMPLASNQQL
+1134 IARKVMPLASNQML
-1147 RNLLQDLCDN
+1147 RDLLQDLCENADE
-1157 GDMQTLDIIMKY
+1157 QTLNIIMKH

>member
-1 MASRYNDIVTLRSM
+1 MATKYNDIVTLRSM
-15 KPAYNIRYEGPD
+15 KPAYNIKYEGPD
-27 DWKTFIAN
+27 DWKSFIAN

-55 NHKAI
+55 NHKPI

-79 LLCDSVEDIKEY
+79 LLCDSIDKITEY
-91 VEEEYHDSKYDVLRN
+91 VDEEYHDSKYDLLRN
-106 SLLTLRQGV
+106 SLMNLRHDT

-132 DLSLQIQ
+132 DLSLQLQ

-153 TVKTD
+153 TVQTD
-158 FDNYIQHID
+158 FDNYIQHIEN
-167 SEPAFWDLLIQN
+167 EPAFWEMLIQN
-179 NIELKSVAPDTNKLK
+179 NDELRSVAPSTDKLK

-202 EVLDRMRMALRNGGF
+202 EVLDRMRMALRNGGY

-231 EVQDELRKQGIYRGL
+231 EVQGELRKQGTYKGL

-263 QLLKILQDIAE
+263 QLLKILQNIAE

-331 EDWDAYESHRRY
+331 EDREKYELHRQY
-343 FCSVL
+343 FCSIL

-354 FSFSSTDP
+354 FSSSSTDP
-362 VQTKKDLSNL
+362 SQTKADLSNL

-401 ACDAVKAFFDDEAV
+401 ACNEVKAFFDDKEA
-415 YANNETITSDYLW
+415 YANKKTITSDYLW
-428 DYVQEYFE
+428 DYVHEYFE

-451 NHVTVEAQGHDYL
+451 NHVTVEAQGNEYL
-464 AVFKGILLLNA
+464 AVFKGVLLLNA

-487 SEENILKLYE
+487 SEENILKLFE
-497 GTMIYDNVPSILSY
+497 GTMLYDNVPAILSY

-542 DELRNSTYLY
+542 DDLRKTTYLY
-552 TEEVVNFGGIA
+552 TDEVIVYGGVANAMIDRW
-563 KALMDKWTQKATRQ
+563 LLKATRQ
-577 ITFKFF
+577 VSFKFF

-593 NKIEN
+593 NKLEN
-598 FQRNAASYSVALA
+598 FARTALSYSVVLA
-611 IFVGRTS
+611 IFVGRTK
-618 QELQELHAIAHK
+618 QELLELQAIVEK
-630 AAKDERF
+630 AVKDERF
-637 QNVCFF
+637 QKICFF
-643 VAETPMGEKNYE
+643 VVETPMDEKKYE

-674 QKETYSKNSSEMVA
+674 QKETYSKNSEEMIS
-688 NWMNEVR
+688 NWMSEIR
-695 GGSIT
+695 SGSIT
-700 WYLRQEQGVIAGSKI
+700 WYLHSEQGVISGSKI
-715 GSTVNIE
+715 ASALNTN
-722 IAPKIFTAGLESLP
+722 IAPKIFTAGLESLM
-736 LIQMRMSN
+736 LIQMRSSN
-744 TYWKKLSVKAT
+744 TYWKKASVKAT
-755 VDAVLSFNT
+755 VDSVLSYNT
-764 KEEVLSKLV
+764 KQEVYDKLV
-773 PQAKHVDFLFQDSID
+773 PQAKHVEYLFQDSLD
-788 DNLEWKSDVDENHP
+788 DNLEWKQDVGEEHP
-802 LKLVSDYIDSV
+802 LKKVSNYIDSV
-813 LKRYK
+813 LKRYR
-818 TNNQVFNLGDK
+818 TNNQVFNLGEK
-829 LQELTMP
+829 LLDLTKP
-836 PFGLFQSYGPM
+836 PYGLFQSYGPM
-847 AMVAYAMRKYVG
+847 AMVAFAMRKYVG

-869 TAKHLVDDVVEVFKA
+869 TAKHLVDDIVEMFKV
-884 WDSGKSSTKLNF
+884 WESGKTSTKLNF

-908 NLIKRFKLDK
+908 NLIKRFKLDR

-925 SSLTDARWAMTNE
+925 SSLTDARWAMTHE
-938 YATKV
+938 YSASV

-952 VPDCSEENKQLIDG
+952 VPECSDENRELIDG
-966 IIKVISDSESVK
+966 IIKVITDSESVK
-978 NPALMTMVAE
+978 NPQLMSKVAE

-1000 LESANNFEK
+1000 LESANNFET
-1009 GFKNYVMS
+1009 GFKNYVMT
-1017 LDYIDLMEDEFAEAK
+1017 LEYINMTEPEFAEAK
-1032 TFLDGHLEGT
+1032 QFLEGHLEGT
-1042 VGLWSERGVE
+1042 IGLWTERGVE

-1059 LAQQQERL
+1059 LAQQQQRL
-1067 REENKKRFHEEQ
+1067 REENKKRYQEER
-1079 EKYKNEDS
+1079 EKFKRAAAQQGETS
-1087 DAANPGS
+1087 DATLA
-1094 TSTTP
+1094 
-1099 SWMSSDDGTDGKS
+1099 WMNTDGNGQENSKLVAD
-1112 TPNIAAEPKAE
+1112 PQGE
-1123 TFEMKAKRSEV
+1123 TQELKMKRRDVAK
-1134 ARKVMPLASNQQL
+1134 KVMPLASSQMM
-1147 RNLLQDLCDN
+1147 RELLKDLCENADE
-1157 GDMQTLDIIMKY
+1157 QTLNIIIKH
-1169 V
+1169 VG

>member
-1 MASRYNDIVTLRSM
+1 MATKYNDIVTLRSM
-15 KPAYNIRYEGPD
+15 KPAYNIKYEGPD
-27 DWKTFIAN
+27 DWKSFIAN

-55 NHKAI
+55 NHKPI

-79 LLCDSVEDIKEY
+79 LLCDSIDKITEY
-91 VEEEYHDSKYDVLRN
+91 VDEEYHDSKYDLLRN
-106 SLLTLRQGV
+106 SLMNLRHNT

-132 DLSLQIQ
+132 DLSLQLQ

-153 TVKTD
+153 TVQTD
-158 FDNYIQHID
+158 FDNYIQHIEN
-167 SEPAFWDLLIQN
+167 EPAFWEMLIQN
-179 NIELKSVAPDTNKLK
+179 NDELRSVAPSTDKLK

-202 EVLDRMRMALRNGGF
+202 EVLDRMRMALRNGGY

-231 EVQDELRKQGIYRGL
+231 EVQGELRKQGTYKGL

-263 QLLKILQDIAE
+263 QLLKILQNIAE

-331 EDWDAYESHRRY
+331 EDREKYELHRQY
-343 FCSVL
+343 FCSIL

-354 FSFSSTDP
+354 FSSSSTDP
-362 VQTKKDLSNL
+362 SQTKADLSNL

-401 ACDAVKAFFDDEAV
+401 ACNEVKAFFDDEEA
-415 YANNETITSDYLW
+415 YANKETITSDYLW

-451 NHVTVEAQGHDYL
+451 NHVTVEAQGNEYL
-464 AVFKGILLLNA
+464 AVFKGVLLLNA

-487 SEENILKLYE
+487 SEENILKLFE
-497 GTMIYDNVPSILSY
+497 GTMLYDNVPAILAY

-542 DELRNSTYLY
+542 DDLRKTTYLY
-552 TEEVVNFGGIA
+552 TDEVIVYGGVANAMI
-563 KALMDKWTQKATRQ
+563 DKWLLKATRQ
-577 ITFKFF
+577 VSFKFF

-593 NKIEN
+593 NKLEN
-598 FQRNAASYSVALA
+598 FSRTALSYSVVLA
-611 IFVGRTS
+611 IFVGRTK
-618 QELQELHAIAHK
+618 QELLELQAIVEK
-630 AAKDERF
+630 AVKDERF
-637 QNVCFF
+637 LKICFF
-643 VAETPMGEKNYE
+643 VVETPMDEKKYE

-674 QKETYSKNSSEMVA
+674 QKETYSKNSEEMIS
-688 NWMNEVR
+688 NWMSEIR
-695 GGSIT
+695 SGSIT
-700 WYLRQEQGVIAGSKI
+700 WYLHSEQGVISGSKI
-715 GSTVNIE
+715 ASALNTN
-722 IAPKIFTAGLESLP
+722 IAPKIFTAGLESLM
-736 LIQMRMSN
+736 LIQMRSSN
-744 TYWKKLSVKAT
+744 TYWKKASVKAT
-755 VDAVLSFNT
+755 VDSVLSYNT
-764 KEEVLSKLV
+764 KLEVYDKLV
-773 PQAKHVDFLFQDSID
+773 PQAKHVEYLFQDSLD
-788 DNLEWKSDVDENHP
+788 DNLEWKQDVGEEHP
-802 LKLVSDYIDSV
+802 LKKVSNYIDSV
-813 LKRYK
+813 LKRYR
-818 TNNQVFNLGDK
+818 TNNQVFNLGEK
-829 LQELTMP
+829 LLDLTKP
-836 PFGLFQSYGPM
+836 PYGLFQSYGPM
-847 AMVAYAMRKYVG
+847 AMVAFAMRKYVG

-869 TAKHLVDDVVEVFKA
+869 TAKHLVDDIVEMFKV
-884 WDSGKSSTKLNF
+884 WESGKTSTKLNF

-908 NLIKRFKLDK
+908 NLIKRFKLDR

-925 SSLTDARWAMTNE
+925 SSLTDARWAMTHE
-938 YATKV
+938 YSASV

-952 VPDCSEENKQLIDG
+952 VPECSDENRELIDG
-966 IIKVISDSESVK
+966 IIKVITDSESVK
-978 NPALMTMVAE
+978 NPQLMSRVAE

-1000 LESANNFEK
+1000 LESANNFET
-1009 GFKNYVMS
+1009 GFKNYVMT
-1017 LDYIDLMEDEFAEAK
+1017 LEYINMTESEFAEAK
-1032 TFLDGHLEGT
+1032 QFLEGHLEGT
-1042 VGLWSERGVE
+1042 IGLWTERGVE

-1059 LAQQQERL
+1059 LAQQQQRL
-1067 REENKKRFHEEQ
+1067 REENEKRYQEEREKFKRAAAQQGETSGATPAWMNTDGNEQ
-1079 EKYKNEDS
+1079 ENSKL
-1087 DAANPGS
+1087 AA
-1094 TSTTP
+1094 
-1099 SWMSSDDGTDGKS
+1099 D
-1112 TPNIAAEPKAE
+1112 PKGE
-1123 TFEMKAKRSEV
+1123 TQELKMKRSDV
-1134 ARKVMPLASNQQL
+1134 AKKVMPLASSQMM
-1147 RNLLQDLCDN
+1147 RELLKDLCENADE
-1157 GDMQTLDIIMKY
+1157 QTLNIIIKH
-1169 V
+1169 VG

>member
-1 MASRYNDIVTLRSM
+1 MATKYNDIVTLRSM
-15 KPAYNIRYEGPD
+15 KPAYNIKYEGPD
-27 DWKTFIAN
+27 DWKSFIAN

-55 NHKAI
+55 NHKPI

-79 LLCDSVEDIKEY
+79 LLCDSIDKITEY
-91 VEEEYHDSKYDVLRN
+91 VDEEYHDSKYDLLRN
-106 SLLTLRQGV
+106 SLMNLRHDT

-132 DLSLQIQ
+132 DLSLQLQ

-153 TVKTD
+153 TVQTD
-158 FDNYIQHID
+158 FDNYIQHIEN
-167 SEPAFWDLLIQN
+167 EPAFWEMLIQN
-179 NIELKSVAPDTNKLK
+179 NDELRSVAPSTDKLK

-202 EVLDRMRMALRNGGF
+202 EVLDRMRMALRNGGY

-231 EVQDELRKQGIYRGL
+231 EVQGELRKQGTYKGL

-263 QLLKILQDIAE
+263 QLLKILQNIAE

-331 EDWDAYESHRRY
+331 EDREKYELHRQY
-343 FCSVL
+343 FCSIL

-354 FSFSSTDP
+354 FSSSSTDP
-362 VQTKKDLSNL
+362 SQTKADLSNL

-401 ACDAVKAFFDDEAV
+401 ACNEVKAFFDDEEA
-415 YANNETITSDYLW
+415 YANKETITSDYLW

-436 SDSVRFGAVTERFNS
+436 SDSVRFGAVTEKFNS
-451 NHVTVEAQGHDYL
+451 NHVTVEAQGNEYL
-464 AVFKGILLLNA
+464 AVFKGVLLLNA

-487 SEENILKLYE
+487 SEENILKLFE
-497 GTMIYDNVPSILSY
+497 GTMLYDNVPAILAY

-542 DELRNSTYLY
+542 DDLRKTTYLY
-552 TEEVVNFGGIA
+552 TDEVIVYGGVANAMIDRW
-563 KALMDKWTQKATRQ
+563 LLKATRQ
-577 ITFKFF
+577 VSFKFF

-593 NKIEN
+593 NKLEN
-598 FQRNAASYSVALA
+598 FSRTALSYSVVLA
-611 IFVGRTS
+611 IFVGRTK
-618 QELQELHAIAHK
+618 QELIELQAIVEK
-630 AAKDERF
+630 AVKDERF
-637 QNVCFF
+637 LKICFF
-643 VAETPMGEKNYE
+643 VVQTPMDEKKYE

-674 QKETYSKNSSEMVA
+674 QKETYSKNSEEMIS
-688 NWMNEVR
+688 NWMSEIR
-695 GGSIT
+695 SGSIT
-700 WYLRQEQGVIAGSKI
+700 WYLHSEQGVISGSKI
-715 GSTVNIE
+715 ASALNTN
-722 IAPKIFTAGLESLP
+722 IAPKIFTAGLESLM
-736 LIQMRMSN
+736 LIQMRSSN
-744 TYWKKLSVKAT
+744 TYWKKASVKAT
-755 VDAVLSFNT
+755 VDSVLSYNT
-764 KEEVLSKLV
+764 KQEVYDKLV
-773 PQAKHVDFLFQDSID
+773 PQAKHVEYLFQDSLD
-788 DNLEWKSDVDENHP
+788 DNLEWKQDVGDEHP
-802 LKLVSDYIDSV
+802 LKKVSNYIDSV
-813 LKRYK
+813 LKRYR
-818 TNNQVFNLGDK
+818 TNNQVFNLGEK
-829 LQELTMP
+829 LLDLTKP
-836 PFGLFQSYGPM
+836 PYGLFQSYGPM
-847 AMVAYAMRKYVG
+847 AMVAFAMRKYVG

-869 TAKHLVDDVVEVFKA
+869 TAKHLVDDIVEMFKV
-884 WDSGKSSTKLNF
+884 WESGKTSNKLNF

-908 NLIKRFKLDK
+908 NLIKRFKLDR

-925 SSLTDARWAMTNE
+925 SSLTDARWAMTHE
-938 YATKV
+938 YSASV

-952 VPDCSEENKQLIDG
+952 VPECSDENRELIDG
-966 IIKVISDSESVK
+966 IIKVITDSESVK
-978 NPALMTMVAE
+978 NPQLMSRVAE

-1009 GFKNYVMS
+1009 GFKNYVMG
-1017 LDYIDLMEDEFAEAK
+1017 LEYINMTEPEFAEAK
-1032 TFLDGHLEGT
+1032 AFLGGHLEGT
-1042 VGLWSERGVE
+1042 IGLWTERGVE

-1059 LAQQQERL
+1059 LDQQQECL
-1067 REENKKRFHEEQ
+1067 RQENQKRFEEEQ
-1079 EKYKNEDS
+1079 KRYKGEATTQGGNDKGVSTWMNNGSQVGGETATM
-1087 DAANPGS
+1087 AASPQFES
-1094 TSTTP
+1094 Q
-1099 SWMSSDDGTDGKS
+1099 
-1112 TPNIAAEPKAE
+1112 
-1123 TFEMKAKRSEV
+1123 EMKEKRNV
-1134 ARKVMPLASNQQL
+1134 IARKVMPLASNQML
-1147 RNLLQDLCDN
+1147 RDLLQDLCENADE
-1157 GDMQTLDIIMKY
+1157 QTLNIIMKH

>member
-1 MASRYNDIVTLRSM
+1 MATKYNDIVTLRSM
-15 KPAYNIRYEGPD
+15 KPAYNIKYEGPD
-27 DWKTFIAN
+27 DWKSFIAN

-55 NHKAI
+55 NHKPI

-79 LLCDSVEDIKEY
+79 LLCDSIDKITEY
-91 VEEEYHDSKYDVLRN
+91 VDEEYHDSKYDLLRN
-106 SLLTLRQGV
+106 SLMNLRHDT

-132 DLSLQIQ
+132 DLSLQLQ

-153 TVKTD
+153 TVQTD
-158 FDNYIQHID
+158 FDNYIQHIEN
-167 SEPAFWDLLIQN
+167 EPAFWEMLIQN
-179 NIELKSVAPDTNKLK
+179 NDELRSVAPSTEKLK

-202 EVLDRMRMALRNGGF
+202 EVLDRMRMALRNGGY

-231 EVQDELRKQGIYRGL
+231 EVQGELRKQGTYKGL

-263 QLLKILQDIAE
+263 QLLKILQNIAE

-331 EDWDAYESHRRY
+331 EDREKYELHRQY
-343 FCSVL
+343 FCSIL

-354 FSFSSTDP
+354 FSSSSTDP
-362 VQTKKDLSNL
+362 SQTKADLSNL

-401 ACDAVKAFFDDEAV
+401 ACNEVKAFFDDEEA
-415 YANNETITSDYLW
+415 YANKETITSDYLW

-451 NHVTVEAQGHDYL
+451 NHVTVEAQGNEYL
-464 AVFKGILLLNA
+464 AVFKGVLLLNA

-487 SEENILKLYE
+487 SEENILKLFE
-497 GTMIYDNVPSILSY
+497 GTMLYDNVPAILAY

-542 DELRNSTYLY
+542 DDLRKTTYLY
-552 TEEVVNFGGIA
+552 TDEVIAYGGVANAMIDRW
-563 KALMDKWTQKATRQ
+563 LLKATRQ
-577 ITFKFF
+577 VSFKFF

-593 NKIEN
+593 NKLEN
-598 FQRNAASYSVALA
+598 FARTALSYSVVLA
-611 IFVGRTS
+611 IFVGRTK
-618 QELQELHAIAHK
+618 QELLELQAIVEK
-630 AAKDERF
+630 AVKDERF
-637 QNVCFF
+637 QKICFF
-643 VAETPMGEKNYE
+643 VVETPMDEKKYE

-674 QKETYSKNSSEMVA
+674 QKETYSKNSEEMIS
-688 NWMNEVR
+688 NWMSEIR
-695 GGSIT
+695 SGSIT
-700 WYLRQEQGVIAGSKI
+700 WYLHSEQGVISGSKI
-715 GSTVNIE
+715 ASALNTN
-722 IAPKIFTAGLESLP
+722 IAPKIFTAGLESLM
-736 LIQMRMSN
+736 LIQMRSSN
-744 TYWKKLSVKAT
+744 TYWKKASVKAT
-755 VDAVLSFNT
+755 VDSVLSYNT
-764 KEEVLSKLV
+764 KQEVYDKLV
-773 PQAKHVDFLFQDSID
+773 PQAKHVEYLFQDSLD
-788 DNLEWKSDVDENHP
+788 DNLEWKQDVGEEHP
-802 LKLVSDYIDSV
+802 LKKVSNYIDSV
-813 LKRYK
+813 LKRYR
-818 TNNQVFNLGDK
+818 TNNQVFNLGEK
-829 LQELTMP
+829 LLDLTKP
-836 PFGLFQSYGPM
+836 PYGLFQSYGPM
-847 AMVAYAMRKYVG
+847 AMVAFAMRKYVG

-869 TAKHLVDDVVEVFKA
+869 TAKHLVDDIVEMFKV
-884 WDSGKSSTKLNF
+884 WESGKTSTKLNF

-908 NLIKRFKLDK
+908 NLIKRFKLDR

-925 SSLTDARWAMTNE
+925 SSLTDARWAMTHE
-938 YATKV
+938 YSAGV

-952 VPDCSEENKQLIDG
+952 VPECSDENKELIDG
-966 IIKVISDSESVK
+966 IIKVITDSESVK
-978 NPALMTMVAE
+978 NPPLMAKVAE

-1000 LESANNFEK
+1000 LESANNFEN
-1009 GFKNYVMS
+1009 GFKNYVMG
-1017 LDYIDLMEDEFAEAK
+1017 LEYINMTESEFAEAK
-1032 TFLDGHLEGT
+1032 AFLEGHLEGT
-1042 VGLWSERGVE
+1042 IGLWTERNVE

-1059 LAQQQERL
+1059 LVQQQERL
-1067 REENKKRFHEEQ
+1067 RQDNQRRFEE
-1079 EKYKNEDS
+1079 EKEKFRQSDTNQNGSFLNDSSLTNNSGQGYSNEGVTGATNTLADS
-1087 DAANPGS
+1087 Q
-1094 TSTTP
+1094 
-1099 SWMSSDDGTDGKS
+1099 
-1112 TPNIAAEPKAE
+1112 
-1123 TFEMKAKRSEV
+1123 EMKAKRSEV
-1134 ARKVMPLASNQQL
+1134 ARKVLPLASNQML
-1147 RNLLQDLCDN
+1147 RELLQDLCENAD
-1157 GDMQTLDIIMKY
+1157 DQTLNIIMKH

>member
-1 MASRYNDIVTLRSM
+1 MATKYNDIVTLRSM
-15 KPAYNIRYEGPD
+15 KPAYNIKYEGPD
-27 DWKTFIAN
+27 DWKSFIAN

-55 NHKAI
+55 NHKPI

-79 LLCDSVEDIKEY
+79 LLCDSIDKITEY
-91 VEEEYHDSKYDVLRN
+91 VDEEYHDSKYDLLRN
-106 SLLTLRQGV
+106 SLMNLRHNT

-132 DLSLQIQ
+132 DLSLQLQ

-153 TVKTD
+153 TVQTD
-158 FDNYIQHID
+158 FDNYIQHIEN
-167 SEPAFWDLLIQN
+167 EPAFWEMLIQN
-179 NIELKSVAPDTNKLK
+179 NDELRSVAPSTDKLK

-202 EVLDRMRMALRNGGF
+202 EVLDRMRMALRNGGY

-231 EVQDELRKQGIYRGL
+231 EVQGELRKQGTYKGL

-263 QLLKILQDIAE
+263 QLLKILQNIAE

-292 ALNSLKEAERTQTM
+292 ALNSLKEAERTQIM

-331 EDWDAYESHRRY
+331 EDREKYELHRQY
-343 FCSVL
+343 FCSIL

-354 FSFSSTDP
+354 FSSSSTDP
-362 VQTKKDLSNL
+362 SQTKADLSNL

-401 ACDAVKAFFDDEAV
+401 ACNEVKAFFDDEEA
-415 YANNETITSDYLW
+415 YANKETITSDYLW

-451 NHVTVEAQGHDYL
+451 NHVTVEAQGNEYL
-464 AVFKGILLLNA
+464 AVFKGVLLLNA

-487 SEENILKLYE
+487 SEENILKLFE
-497 GTMIYDNVPSILSY
+497 GTMLYDNVPAILAY

-542 DELRNSTYLY
+542 DDLRKTTYLY
-552 TEEVVNFGGIA
+552 TDEVIVYGGVANAMI
-563 KALMDKWTQKATRQ
+563 DKWLLKATRQ
-577 ITFKFF
+577 VSFKFF

-593 NKIEN
+593 NKLEN
-598 FQRNAASYSVALA
+598 FSRTALSYSVVLA
-611 IFVGRTS
+611 IFVGRTK
-618 QELQELHAIAHK
+618 QELLELQAIVEK
-630 AAKDERF
+630 AVKDERF
-637 QNVCFF
+637 LKICFF
-643 VAETPMGEKNYE
+643 VVETPMDEKKYE

-674 QKETYSKNSSEMVA
+674 QKETYSKNSEEMIS
-688 NWMNEVR
+688 NWMSEIR
-695 GGSIT
+695 SGSIT
-700 WYLRQEQGVIAGSKI
+700 WYLHSEQGVISGSKI
-715 GSTVNIE
+715 ASALNTN
-722 IAPKIFTAGLESLP
+722 IAPKIFTAGLESLM
-736 LIQMRMSN
+736 LIQMRSSN
-744 TYWKKLSVKAT
+744 TYWKKASVKAT
-755 VDAVLSFNT
+755 VDSVLSYNT
-764 KEEVLSKLV
+764 KLEVYDKLV
-773 PQAKHVDFLFQDSID
+773 PQAKHVEYLFQDSLD
-788 DNLEWKSDVDENHP
+788 DNLEWKQDVGEEHP
-802 LKLVSDYIDSV
+802 LKKVSNYIDSV
-813 LKRYK
+813 LKRYR
-818 TNNQVFNLGDK
+818 TNNQVFNLGEK
-829 LQELTMP
+829 LLDLTKP
-836 PFGLFQSYGPM
+836 PYGLFQSYGPM
-847 AMVAYAMRKYVG
+847 AMVAFAMRKYVG

-869 TAKHLVDDVVEVFKA
+869 TAKHLVDDIVEMFKV
-884 WDSGKSSTKLNF
+884 WESGKTSTKLNF

-908 NLIKRFKLDK
+908 NLIKRFKLDR

-925 SSLTDARWAMTNE
+925 SSLTDARWAMTHE
-938 YATKV
+938 YSASV

-952 VPDCSEENKQLIDG
+952 VPECSDENRELIDG
-966 IIKVISDSESVK
+966 IIKVITDSESVK
-978 NPALMTMVAE
+978 NPQLMSRVAE

-1000 LESANNFEK
+1000 LESANNFET
-1009 GFKNYVMS
+1009 GFKKYVMT
-1017 LDYIDLMEDEFAEAK
+1017 LEYINMTEPEFAEAK
-1032 TFLDGHLEGT
+1032 QFLEGHLEGT
-1042 VGLWSERGVE
+1042 IGLWTERGVE

-1059 LAQQQERL
+1059 LAQQQQRL
-1067 REENKKRFHEEQ
+1067 REENGKRYQEER
-1079 EKYKNEDS
+1079 EKFKR
-1087 DAANPGS
+1087 AAAQQGE
-1094 TSTTP
+1094 TSGATP
-1099 SWMSSDDGTDGKS
+1099 AWMNTDGNGQENSKL
-1112 TPNIAAEPKAE
+1112 AADPQGE
-1123 TFEMKAKRSEV
+1123 TQELKMKRSDV
-1134 ARKVMPLASNQQL
+1134 AKKVMPLASSQMM
-1147 RNLLQDLCDN
+1147 RELLKDLCENADE
-1157 GDMQTLDIIMKY
+1157 QTLNIIIKH
-1169 V
+1169 VG

>member
-1 MASRYNDIVTLRSM
+1 MATKYNDIVTLRSM
-15 KPAYNIRYEGPD
+15 KPAYNIKYEGPD
-27 DWKTFIAN
+27 DWKSFIAN

-55 NHKAI
+55 NHKPI

-79 LLCDSVEDIKEY
+79 LLCDSIDKITEY
-91 VEEEYHDSKYDVLRN
+91 VDEEYHDSKYDLLRN
-106 SLLTLRQGV
+106 SLMNLRHDT

-132 DLSLQIQ
+132 DLSLQLQ

-153 TVKTD
+153 TVQTD
-158 FDNYIQHID
+158 FDNYIQHIEN
-167 SEPAFWDLLIQN
+167 EPAFWEMLIQN
-179 NIELKSVAPDTNKLK
+179 NDELRSVAPSTDKLK

-202 EVLDRMRMALRNGGF
+202 EVLDRMRMALRNGGY

-231 EVQDELRKQGIYRGL
+231 EVQGELRKQGTYKGL

-263 QLLKILQDIAE
+263 QLLKILQNIAE

-331 EDWDAYESHRRY
+331 EDREKYELHRQY
-343 FCSVL
+343 FCSIL

-354 FSFSSTDP
+354 FSSSSTDP
-362 VQTKKDLSNL
+362 SQTKADLSNL

-401 ACDAVKAFFDDEAV
+401 ACNEVKAFFDDEEA
-415 YANNETITSDYLW
+415 YANKETITSDYLW

-451 NHVTVEAQGHDYL
+451 NHVTVEAQGNEYL
-464 AVFKGILLLNA
+464 AVFKGVLLLNA

-487 SEENILKLYE
+487 SEENILKLFE
-497 GTMIYDNVPSILSY
+497 GTMLYDNVPAILAY

-542 DELRNSTYLY
+542 DDLRKTTYLY
-552 TEEVVNFGGIA
+552 TDEVIAYGGVANAMIDRW
-563 KALMDKWTQKATRQ
+563 LLKATRQ
-577 ITFKFF
+577 VSFKFF

-593 NKIEN
+593 NKLEN
-598 FQRNAASYSVALA
+598 FARTALSYSVVLA
-611 IFVGRTS
+611 IFVGRTK
-618 QELQELHAIAHK
+618 QELLELQAIVEK
-630 AAKDERF
+630 AVKDERF
-637 QNVCFF
+637 QKICFF
-643 VAETPMGEKNYE
+643 VVETPMDEKKYE

-674 QKETYSKNSSEMVA
+674 QKETYSKNSEEMIS
-688 NWMNEVR
+688 NWMSEIR
-695 GGSIT
+695 SGSIT
-700 WYLRQEQGVIAGSKI
+700 WYLHSEQGVISGSKI
-715 GSTVNIE
+715 ASALNTN
-722 IAPKIFTAGLESLP
+722 IAPKIFTAGLESLM
-736 LIQMRMSN
+736 LIQMRSSN
-744 TYWKKLSVKAT
+744 TYWKKASVKAT
-755 VDAVLSFNT
+755 VDSVLSYNT
-764 KEEVLSKLV
+764 KQEVYDKLV
-773 PQAKHVDFLFQDSID
+773 PQAKHVEYLFQDSLD
-788 DNLEWKSDVDENHP
+788 DNLEWKQDVGEEHP
-802 LKLVSDYIDSV
+802 LKKVSNYIDSV
-813 LKRYK
+813 LKRYR
-818 TNNQVFNLGDK
+818 TNNQVFNLGEK
-829 LQELTMP
+829 LLDLTKP
-836 PFGLFQSYGPM
+836 PYGLFQSYGPM
-847 AMVAYAMRKYVG
+847 AMVAFAMRKYVG

-869 TAKHLVDDVVEVFKA
+869 TAKHLVDDIVEMFKV
-884 WDSGKSSTKLNF
+884 WESGKTSTKLNF

-908 NLIKRFKLDK
+908 NLIKRFKLDR

-925 SSLTDARWAMTNE
+925 SSLTDARWAMTHE
-938 YATKV
+938 YSASV

-952 VPDCSEENKQLIDG
+952 VPECSDENRELIDG
-966 IIKVISDSESVK
+966 IIKVITDSESVK
-978 NPALMTMVAE
+978 NPQLMSKVAE

-1000 LESANNFEK
+1000 LESANNFET
-1009 GFKNYVMS
+1009 GFKNYVMT
-1017 LDYIDLMEDEFAEAK
+1017 LEYINMTEPEFAEAK
-1032 TFLDGHLEGT
+1032 QFLEGHLEGT
-1042 VGLWSERGVE
+1042 IGLWTERGVE

-1059 LAQQQERL
+1059 LAQQQQRL
-1067 REENKKRFHEEQ
+1067 REENGKRYQEEREKFKRAAAQQGETSGATPAWMNTDDNGQ
-1079 EKYKNEDS
+1079 ENPKL
-1087 DAANPGS
+1087 AADPQG
-1094 TSTTP
+1094 
-1099 SWMSSDDGTDGKS
+1099 
-1112 TPNIAAEPKAE
+1112 E
-1123 TFEMKAKRSEV
+1123 TQELKMKRSDV
-1134 ARKVMPLASNQQL
+1134 AKKVMPLASSQMM
-1147 RNLLQDLCDN
+1147 RELLKDLCENADE
-1157 GDMQTLDIIMKY
+1157 QTLNIIIKH
-1169 V
+1169 VG

>member
-1 MASRYNDIVTLRSM
+1 MATKYNDIVTLRSM
-15 KPAYNIRYEGPD
+15 KPAYNIKYEGPD
-27 DWKTFIAN
+27 DWKSFIAN

-55 NHKAI
+55 NHKPI

-79 LLCDSVEDIKEY
+79 LLCDSIDKITEY
-91 VEEEYHDSKYDVLRN
+91 VDEEYHDSKYDLLRN
-106 SLLTLRQGV
+106 SLMNLRHDT

-132 DLSLQIQ
+132 DLSLQLQ

-153 TVKTD
+153 TVQTD
-158 FDNYIQHID
+158 FDNYIQHIEN
-167 SEPAFWDLLIQN
+167 EPAFWEMLIQN
-179 NIELKSVAPDTNKLK
+179 NDELRSVAPSTDKLK

-202 EVLDRMRMALRNGGF
+202 EVLDRMRMALRNGGY

-231 EVQDELRKQGIYRGL
+231 EVQGELRKQGTYKGL

-254 DIVRSDIGV
+254 DIVRADIGV
-263 QLLKILQDIAE
+263 QLLKILQNIAE

-331 EDWDAYESHRRY
+331 EDREKYELHRQY
-343 FCSVL
+343 FCSIL

-354 FSFSSTDP
+354 FSSSSTDP
-362 VQTKKDLSNL
+362 SQTKADLSNL

-401 ACDAVKAFFDDEAV
+401 ACNEVKAFFDDEEA
-415 YANNETITSDYLW
+415 YANKETITSDYLW

-436 SDSVRFGAVTERFNS
+436 SDSVRFGAVTEKFNS
-451 NHVTVEAQGHDYL
+451 NHVTVEAQGNEYL
-464 AVFKGILLLNA
+464 AVFKGVLLLNA

-487 SEENILKLYE
+487 SEENILKLFE
-497 GTMIYDNVPSILSY
+497 GTMLYDNVPAILAY

-542 DELRNSTYLY
+542 DDLRKTTYLY
-552 TEEVVNFGGIA
+552 TDEVIVYGGVANAMIDRW
-563 KALMDKWTQKATRQ
+563 LLKATRQ
-577 ITFKFF
+577 VSFKFF

-593 NKIEN
+593 NKLEN
-598 FQRNAASYSVALA
+598 FSRTALSYSVVLA
-611 IFVGRTS
+611 IFVGRTK
-618 QELQELHAIAHK
+618 QELIELQAIVEK
-630 AAKDERF
+630 AVKDERF
-637 QNVCFF
+637 LKICFF
-643 VAETPMGEKNYE
+643 VVQTPMDEKKYE

-674 QKETYSKNSSEMVA
+674 QKETYSKNSEEMIS
-688 NWMNEVR
+688 NWMSEIR
-695 GGSIT
+695 SGSIT
-700 WYLRQEQGVIAGSKI
+700 WYLHSEQGVISGSKI
-715 GSTVNIE
+715 ASALNTN
-722 IAPKIFTAGLESLP
+722 IAPKIFTAGLESLM
-736 LIQMRMSN
+736 LIQMRSSN
-744 TYWKKLSVKAT
+744 TYWKKASVKAT
-755 VDAVLSFNT
+755 VDSVLSYNT
-764 KEEVLSKLV
+764 KQEVYDKLV
-773 PQAKHVDFLFQDSID
+773 PQAKHVEYLFQDSLD
-788 DNLEWKSDVDENHP
+788 DNLEWKQDVGDEHP
-802 LKLVSDYIDSV
+802 LKKVSNYIDSV
-813 LKRYK
+813 LKIYR
-818 TNNQVFNLGDK
+818 TNNQVFNLGEK
-829 LQELTMP
+829 LLDLTKP
-836 PFGLFQSYGPM
+836 PYGLFQSYGPM
-847 AMVAYAMRKYVG
+847 AMVAFAMRKYVG

-869 TAKHLVDDVVEVFKA
+869 TAKHLVDDIVEMFKV
-884 WDSGKSSTKLNF
+884 WESGKTSNKLNF

-908 NLIKRFKLDK
+908 NLIKRFKLDR

-925 SSLTDARWAMTNE
+925 SSLTDARWAMTHE
-938 YATKV
+938 YSASV

-952 VPDCSEENKQLIDG
+952 VPECSDENRELIDG
-966 IIKVISDSESVK
+966 IIKVITDSESVK
-978 NPALMTMVAE
+978 NPQLMSRVAE

-1009 GFKNYVMS
+1009 GFKNYVMG
-1017 LDYIDLMEDEFAEAK
+1017 LEYINMTEPEFAEAK
-1032 TFLDGHLEGT
+1032 AFLGGHLEGT
-1042 VGLWSERGVE
+1042 IGLWTERGVE

-1059 LAQQQERL
+1059 LDQQQERL
-1067 REENKKRFHEEQ
+1067 RQENQKRFEEEQ
-1079 EKYKNEDS
+1079 KRYKGEATTQGGNDKGVSTWMNNGSQVGGETATM
-1087 DAANPGS
+1087 AASPQFES
-1094 TSTTP
+1094 Q
-1099 SWMSSDDGTDGKS
+1099 
-1112 TPNIAAEPKAE
+1112 
-1123 TFEMKAKRSEV
+1123 EMKEKRNV
-1134 ARKVMPLASNQQL
+1134 IARKVMPLASNQML
-1147 RNLLQDLCDN
+1147 RDLLQDLCENADE
-1157 GDMQTLDIIMKY
+1157 QTLNIIMKH

>member
-1 MASRYNDIVTLRSM
+1 MATKYNDIVTLRSM
-15 KPAYNIRYEGPD
+15 KPAYNIKYEGPD
-27 DWKTFIAN
+27 DWKSFIAN

-55 NHKAI
+55 NHKPI

-79 LLCDSVEDIKEY
+79 LLCDSIDKITEY
-91 VEEEYHDSKYDVLRN
+91 VDEEYHDSKYDLLRN
-106 SLLTLRQGV
+106 SLMNLRHDT

-132 DLSLQIQ
+132 DLSLQLQ

-153 TVKTD
+153 TVQTD
-158 FDNYIQHID
+158 FDNYIQHIEN
-167 SEPAFWDLLIQN
+167 EPAFWEMLIQN
-179 NIELKSVAPDTNKLK
+179 NDELRSVAPSTDKLK

-202 EVLDRMRMALRNGGF
+202 EVLDRMRMALRNGGY

-231 EVQDELRKQGIYRGL
+231 EVQGELRKQGTYRGL

-263 QLLKILQDIAE
+263 QLLKILQNIAE

-331 EDWDAYESHRRY
+331 EDREKYELHRQY
-343 FCSVL
+343 FCSIL

-354 FSFSSTDP
+354 FSSSSTDP
-362 VQTKKDLSNL
+362 SQTKADLSNL

-401 ACDAVKAFFDDEAV
+401 ACNEVKAFFDDEEA
-415 YANNETITSDYLW
+415 YANKETITSDYLW

-436 SDSVRFGAVTERFNS
+436 SDSVRFGAVTEKFNS
-451 NHVTVEAQGHDYL
+451 NHVTVEAQGNEYL
-464 AVFKGILLLNA
+464 AVFKGVLLLNA

-487 SEENILKLYE
+487 SEENILKLFE
-497 GTMIYDNVPSILSY
+497 GTMLYDNVPAILAY

-542 DELRNSTYLY
+542 DDLRKTTYLY
-552 TEEVVNFGGIA
+552 TDEVIVYGGVANAMIDRW
-563 KALMDKWTQKATRQ
+563 LLKATRQ
-577 ITFKFF
+577 VSFKFF

-593 NKIEN
+593 NKLEN
-598 FQRNAASYSVALA
+598 FSRTALSYSVVLA
-611 IFVGRTS
+611 IFVGRTK
-618 QELQELHAIAHK
+618 QELIELQAIVEK
-630 AAKDERF
+630 AVKDERF
-637 QNVCFF
+637 LKICFF
-643 VAETPMGEKNYE
+643 VVQTPMDEKKYE

-674 QKETYSKNSSEMVA
+674 QKETYSKNSEEMIS
-688 NWMNEVR
+688 NWMSEIR
-695 GGSIT
+695 SGSIT
-700 WYLRQEQGVIAGSKI
+700 WYLHSEQGVISGSKI
-715 GSTVNIE
+715 ASALNTN
-722 IAPKIFTAGLESLP
+722 IAPKIFTAGLESLM
-736 LIQMRMSN
+736 LIQMRSSN
-744 TYWKKLSVKAT
+744 TYWKKASVKAT
-755 VDAVLSFNT
+755 VDSVLSYNT
-764 KEEVLSKLV
+764 KQEVYDKLV
-773 PQAKHVDFLFQDSID
+773 PQAKHVEYLFQDSLD
-788 DNLEWKSDVDENHP
+788 DNLEWKQDVGDEHP
-802 LKLVSDYIDSV
+802 LKKVSNYIDSV
-813 LKRYK
+813 LKRYR
-818 TNNQVFNLGDK
+818 TNNQVFNLGEK
-829 LQELTMP
+829 LLDLTKP
-836 PFGLFQSYGPM
+836 PYGLFQSYGPM
-847 AMVAYAMRKYVG
+847 AMVAFAMRKYVG

-869 TAKHLVDDVVEVFKA
+869 TAKHLVDDIVEMFKV
-884 WDSGKSSTKLNF
+884 WESGKTSNKLNF

-908 NLIKRFKLDK
+908 NLIKRFKLDR

-925 SSLTDARWAMTNE
+925 SSLTDARWAMTHE
-938 YATKV
+938 YSASV

-952 VPDCSEENKQLIDG
+952 VPECSDENRELIDG
-966 IIKVISDSESVK
+966 IIKVITDSESVK
-978 NPALMTMVAE
+978 NPQLMSRVAE

-1009 GFKNYVMS
+1009 GFKNYVMG
-1017 LDYIDLMEDEFAEAK
+1017 LEYINMTEPEFAEAK
-1032 TFLDGHLEGT
+1032 AFLGGHLEGT
-1042 VGLWSERGVE
+1042 IGLWTERGVE

-1059 LAQQQERL
+1059 LDQQQERL
-1067 REENKKRFHEEQ
+1067 RQENQKRFEEEQ
-1079 EKYKNEDS
+1079 KRYKGEATTQGGNDKGVSTWMNNGSQVGGETATM
-1087 DAANPGS
+1087 AASPQFES
-1094 TSTTP
+1094 Q
-1099 SWMSSDDGTDGKS
+1099 
-1112 TPNIAAEPKAE
+1112 
-1123 TFEMKAKRSEV
+1123 EMKEKRNV
-1134 ARKVMPLASNQQL
+1134 IARKVMPLASNQML
-1147 RNLLQDLCDN
+1147 RDLLQDLCENADE
-1157 GDMQTLDIIMKY
+1157 QTLNIIMKH

>member
-1 MASRYNDIVTLRSM
+1 MATKYNDIVTLRSM
-15 KPAYNIRYEGPD
+15 KPAYNIKYEGPD
-27 DWKTFIAN
+27 DWKSFIAN

-55 NHKAI
+55 NHKPI

-79 LLCDSVEDIKEY
+79 LLCDSIDKITEY
-91 VEEEYHDSKYDVLRN
+91 VDEEYHDSKYDLLRN
-106 SLLTLRQGV
+106 SLMNLRHDT

-132 DLSLQIQ
+132 DLSLQLQ

-153 TVKTD
+153 TVQTD
-158 FDNYIQHID
+158 FDNYIQHIEN
-167 SEPAFWDLLIQN
+167 EPAFWEMLIQN
-179 NIELKSVAPDTNKLK
+179 NDELRSVAPSTDKLK

-202 EVLDRMRMALRNGGF
+202 EVLDRMRMALRNGGY

-231 EVQDELRKQGIYRGL
+231 EVQGELRKQGTYKGL

-263 QLLKILQDIAE
+263 QLLKILQNIAE

-331 EDWDAYESHRRY
+331 EDREKYELHRQY
-343 FCSVL
+343 FCSIL

-354 FSFSSTDP
+354 FSSSSTDP
-362 VQTKKDLSNL
+362 SQTKADLSNL

-401 ACDAVKAFFDDEAV
+401 ACNEVKAFFDDEET
-415 YANNETITSDYLW
+415 YANKETITSDYLW

-436 SDSVRFGAVTERFNS
+436 SDSVRFGAVTEKFNS
-451 NHVTVEAQGHDYL
+451 NHVTVEAQGNEYL
-464 AVFKGILLLNA
+464 AVFKGVLLLNA

-487 SEENILKLYE
+487 SEENILKLFE
-497 GTMIYDNVPSILSY
+497 GTMLYDNVPAILAY

-542 DELRNSTYLY
+542 DDLRKTTYLY
-552 TEEVVNFGGIA
+552 TDEVIVYGGVANAMIDRW
-563 KALMDKWTQKATRQ
+563 LLKATRQ
-577 ITFKFF
+577 VSFKFF

-593 NKIEN
+593 NKLEN
-598 FQRNAASYSVALA
+598 FSRTALSYSVVLA
-611 IFVGRTS
+611 IFVGRTK
-618 QELQELHAIAHK
+618 QELIELQAIVEK
-630 AAKDERF
+630 AVKDERF
-637 QNVCFF
+637 LKICFF
-643 VAETPMGEKNYE
+643 VVQTPMDEKKYE

-674 QKETYSKNSSEMVA
+674 QKETYSKNSEEMIS
-688 NWMNEVR
+688 NWMSEIR
-695 GGSIT
+695 SGSIT
-700 WYLRQEQGVIAGSKI
+700 WYLHSEQGVISGSKI
-715 GSTVNIE
+715 ASALNTN
-722 IAPKIFTAGLESLP
+722 IAPKIFTAGLESLM
-736 LIQMRMSN
+736 LIQMRNSN
-744 TYWKKLSVKAT
+744 TYWKKASVKAT
-755 VDAVLSFNT
+755 VDSVLSYNT
-764 KEEVLSKLV
+764 KQEVYDKLV
-773 PQAKHVDFLFQDSID
+773 PQAKHVEYLFQDSLD
-788 DNLEWKSDVDENHP
+788 DNLEWKQDVGDEHP
-802 LKLVSDYIDSV
+802 LKKVSNYIDSV
-813 LKRYK
+813 LKRYR
-818 TNNQVFNLGDK
+818 TNNQVFNLGEK
-829 LQELTMP
+829 LLDLTKP
-836 PFGLFQSYGPM
+836 PYGLFQSYGPM
-847 AMVAYAMRKYVG
+847 AMVAFAMRKYVG

-869 TAKHLVDDVVEVFKA
+869 TAKHLVDDIVEMFKV
-884 WDSGKSSTKLNF
+884 WESGKTSNKLNF

-908 NLIKRFKLDK
+908 NLIKRFKLDR

-925 SSLTDARWAMTNE
+925 SSLTDARWAMTHE
-938 YATKV
+938 YSASV

-952 VPDCSEENKQLIDG
+952 VPECSNENRELIDG
-966 IIKVISDSESVK
+966 IIKVITDSESVK
-978 NPALMTMVAE
+978 NPQLMSRVAE

-1009 GFKNYVMS
+1009 GFKNYVMG
-1017 LDYIDLMEDEFAEAK
+1017 LEYINMTEPEFAEAK
-1032 TFLDGHLEGT
+1032 AFLGGHLEGT
-1042 VGLWSERGVE
+1042 IGLWTERGVE

-1059 LAQQQERL
+1059 LDQQQERL
-1067 REENKKRFHEEQ
+1067 RQENQKRFEEEQ
-1079 EKYKNEDS
+1079 KRYKGEATTQGGNDKGVSTWMNNGSQVGGETATMAASPQFESQVMKEKRNV
-1087 DAANPGS
+1087 
-1094 TSTTP
+1094 
-1099 SWMSSDDGTDGKS
+1099 
-1112 TPNIAAEPKAE
+1112 I
-1123 TFEMKAKRSEV
+1123 
-1134 ARKVMPLASNQQL
+1134 ARKVMPLASNQML
-1147 RNLLQDLCDN
+1147 RDLLQDLCENADE
-1157 GDMQTLDIIMKY
+1157 QTLNIIMKH

>member
-1 MASRYNDIVTLRSM
+1 MATKYNDIVTLRSM
-15 KPAYNIRYEGPD
+15 KPAYNIKYEGPD
-27 DWKTFIAN
+27 DWKSFIAN

-55 NHKAI
+55 NHKPI

-79 LLCDSVEDIKEY
+79 LLCDSIDKITEY
-91 VEEEYHDSKYDVLRN
+91 VDEEYHDSKYDLLRN
-106 SLLTLRQGV
+106 SLMNLRHDT

-132 DLSLQIQ
+132 DLSLQLQ

-153 TVKTD
+153 TVQTD
-158 FDNYIQHID
+158 FDNYIQHIEN
-167 SEPAFWDLLIQN
+167 EPAFWEMLIQN
-179 NIELKSVAPDTNKLK
+179 NDELRSVAPSTDKLK

-202 EVLDRMRMALRNGGF
+202 EVLDRMRMALRNGGY

-231 EVQDELRKQGIYRGL
+231 EVQGELRKQGTYKGL

-263 QLLKILQDIAE
+263 QLLNILQNIAE

-331 EDWDAYESHRRY
+331 EDREKYELHRQY
-343 FCSVL
+343 FCSIL

-354 FSFSSTDP
+354 FSSSSTDP
-362 VQTKKDLSNL
+362 SQTKADLSNL

-401 ACDAVKAFFDDEAV
+401 ACNEVKAFFDDEET
-415 YANNETITSDYLW
+415 YANKETITSDYLW

-436 SDSVRFGAVTERFNS
+436 SDSVRFGAVTEKFNS
-451 NHVTVEAQGHDYL
+451 NHVTVEAQGNEYL
-464 AVFKGILLLNA
+464 AVFKGVLLLNA

-487 SEENILKLYE
+487 SEENILKLFE
-497 GTMIYDNVPSILSY
+497 GTMLYDNVPAILAY

-542 DELRNSTYLY
+542 DDLRKTTYLY
-552 TEEVVNFGGIA
+552 TDEVIVYGGVANAMIDRW
-563 KALMDKWTQKATRQ
+563 LLKATRQ
-577 ITFKFF
+577 VSFKFF

-593 NKIEN
+593 NKLEN
-598 FQRNAASYSVALA
+598 FSRTALSYSVVLA
-611 IFVGRTS
+611 IFVGRTK
-618 QELQELHAIAHK
+618 QELIELQAIVEK
-630 AAKDERF
+630 AVKDERF
-637 QNVCFF
+637 LKICFF
-643 VAETPMGEKNYE
+643 VVQTPMDEKKYE

-674 QKETYSKNSSEMVA
+674 QKETYSKNSEEMIS
-688 NWMNEVR
+688 NWMSEIR
-695 GGSIT
+695 SGSIT
-700 WYLRQEQGVIAGSKI
+700 WYLHSEQGVISGSKI
-715 GSTVNIE
+715 ASALNTN
-722 IAPKIFTAGLESLP
+722 IAPKIFTAGLESLM
-736 LIQMRMSN
+736 LIQMRNSN
-744 TYWKKLSVKAT
+744 TYWKKASVKAT
-755 VDAVLSFNT
+755 VDSVLSYNT
-764 KEEVLSKLV
+764 KQEVYDKLV
-773 PQAKHVDFLFQDSID
+773 PQAKHVEYLFQDSLD
-788 DNLEWKSDVDENHP
+788 DNLEWKQDVGDEHP
-802 LKLVSDYIDSV
+802 LKKVSNYIDSV
-813 LKRYK
+813 LKRYR
-818 TNNQVFNLGDK
+818 TNNQVFNLGEK
-829 LQELTMP
+829 LLDLTKP
-836 PFGLFQSYGPM
+836 PYGLFQSYGPM
-847 AMVAYAMRKYVG
+847 AMVAFAMRKYVG

-869 TAKHLVDDVVEVFKA
+869 TAKHLVDDIVEMFKV
-884 WDSGKSSTKLNF
+884 WESGKTSNKLNF

-908 NLIKRFKLDK
+908 NLIKRFKLDR
-918 LPGYSDV
+918 LSGYSDV
-925 SSLTDARWAMTNE
+925 SSLTDARWAMTHE
-938 YATKV
+938 YSASV

-952 VPDCSEENKQLIDG
+952 VPECSDENRELIDG
-966 IIKVISDSESVK
+966 IIKVITDSESVK
-978 NPALMTMVAE
+978 NPQLMSRVAE

-1009 GFKNYVMS
+1009 GFKNYVMG
-1017 LDYIDLMEDEFAEAK
+1017 LEYINMTEPEFAEAK
-1032 TFLDGHLEGT
+1032 AFLGGHLEGT
-1042 VGLWSERGVE
+1042 IGLWTERGVE

-1059 LAQQQERL
+1059 LDQQQERL
-1067 REENKKRFHEEQ
+1067 RQENQKRFEEEQ
-1079 EKYKNEDS
+1079 KRYKGEATTQGGNDKGVSTWMNNGSQVGGETATMAASPQFESQVMKEKRNV
-1087 DAANPGS
+1087 
-1094 TSTTP
+1094 
-1099 SWMSSDDGTDGKS
+1099 
-1112 TPNIAAEPKAE
+1112 I
-1123 TFEMKAKRSEV
+1123 
-1134 ARKVMPLASNQQL
+1134 ARKVMPLASNQML
-1147 RNLLQDLCDN
+1147 RDLLQDLCENADE
-1157 GDMQTLDIIMKY
+1157 QTLNIIMKH

>member
-1 MASRYNDIVTLRSM
+1 MATKYNDIVTLRSM
-15 KPAYNIRYEGPD
+15 KPAYNIKYEGPD
-27 DWKTFIAN
+27 DWKSFIAN

-55 NHKAI
+55 NHKPI

-79 LLCDSVEDIKEY
+79 LLCDSIDKITEY
-91 VEEEYHDSKYDVLRN
+91 VDEEYHDSKYDLLRN
-106 SLLTLRQGV
+106 SLMNLRHDT
-115 RLFPVNL
+115 RLFPINL

-132 DLSLQIQ
+132 DLSLQLQ

-153 TVKTD
+153 TVQTD
-158 FDNYIQHID
+158 FDNYIQHIEN
-167 SEPAFWDLLIQN
+167 EPAFWEMLIQN
-179 NIELKSVAPDTNKLK
+179 NDELRSVAPSTDKLK

-202 EVLDRMRMALRNGGF
+202 EVLDRMRMALRNGGY

-231 EVQDELRKQGIYRGL
+231 EVQGELRKQGTYKGL

-254 DIVRSDIGV
+254 DIVRSDIGI
-263 QLLKILQDIAE
+263 QLLKVLQNIAE

-331 EDWDAYESHRRY
+331 EDREKYELHRQY
-343 FCSVL
+343 FCSIL

-354 FSFSSTDP
+354 FSSSSTDP
-362 VQTKKDLSNL
+362 SQTKADLSNL

-401 ACDAVKAFFDDEAV
+401 ACNEVKAFFDDEEA
-415 YANNETITSDYLW
+415 YANKETITSDYLW

-451 NHVTVEAQGHDYL
+451 NHVTVEAQGNEYL
-464 AVFKGILLLNA
+464 AVFKGVLLLNA

-487 SEENILKLYE
+487 SEENILKLFE
-497 GTMIYDNVPSILSY
+497 GTMLYDNVPAILVY

-542 DELRNSTYLY
+542 DDLRKTTYLY
-552 TEEVVNFGGIA
+552 TDEVISYGGVANAMIDRW
-563 KALMDKWTQKATRQ
+563 LLKATRQ
-577 ITFKFF
+577 VSFKFF

-593 NKIEN
+593 NKLEN
-598 FQRNAASYSVALA
+598 FARTALSYSVVLA
-611 IFVGRTS
+611 IFVGRTK
-618 QELQELHAIAHK
+618 QELLELQAIVEK
-630 AAKDERF
+630 AVKDERF
-637 QNVCFF
+637 QKICFF
-643 VAETPMGEKNYE
+643 VVETPMDEKKYE

-674 QKETYSKNSSEMVA
+674 QKETYSKNSEEMIS
-688 NWMNEVR
+688 NWMSEIR
-695 GGSIT
+695 SGSIT
-700 WYLRQEQGVIAGSKI
+700 WYLHSEQGVISGSKI
-715 GSTVNIE
+715 ASALNTN
-722 IAPKIFTAGLESLP
+722 IAPKIFTAGLESLM
-736 LIQMRMSN
+736 LIQMRNSN
-744 TYWKKLSVKAT
+744 TYWKKASVKAT
-755 VDAVLSFNT
+755 VDSVLSYNT
-764 KEEVLSKLV
+764 KQEVYDKLV
-773 PQAKHVDFLFQDSID
+773 PQAKHVEYLFQDSLD
-788 DNLEWKSDVDENHP
+788 DNLEWKQDVGEEHP
-802 LKLVSDYIDSV
+802 LKKVSNYIDSV
-813 LKRYK
+813 LKRYR
-818 TNNQVFNLGDK
+818 TNNQVFNLGEK
-829 LQELTMP
+829 LLDLTKP
-836 PFGLFQSYGPM
+836 PYGLFQSYGPM
-847 AMVAYAMRKYVG
+847 AMVAFAMRKYVG

-869 TAKHLVDDVVEVFKA
+869 TAKHLVDDIVEMFKV
-884 WDSGKSSTKLNF
+884 WESGKTSTKLNF

-908 NLIKRFKLDK
+908 NLIKRFKLDR

-925 SSLTDARWAMTNE
+925 SSLTDARWAMTHE
-938 YATKV
+938 YSASV

-952 VPDCSEENKQLIDG
+952 VPECSDENRELIDG
-966 IIKVISDSESVK
+966 IIKVITDSESVK
-978 NPALMTMVAE
+978 NPQLMSRVAE

-1000 LESANNFEK
+1000 LESANNFET
-1009 GFKNYVMS
+1009 GFKNYVMT
-1017 LDYIDLMEDEFAEAK
+1017 LEYINMTEPEFAEAK
-1032 TFLDGHLEGT
+1032 QFLEGHLEGT
-1042 VGLWSERGVE
+1042 IGLWTERGVE

-1059 LAQQQERL
+1059 LAQQQQRL
-1067 REENKKRFHEEQ
+1067 REENGKRYQEER
-1079 EKYKNEDS
+1079 EKFKR
-1087 DAANPGS
+1087 AAAQQGE
-1094 TSTTP
+1094 TSGATP
-1099 SWMSSDDGTDGKS
+1099 AWMNTDGNGQENSKL
-1112 TPNIAAEPKAE
+1112 AADPQGE
-1123 TFEMKAKRSEV
+1123 TQELKMKRSDV
-1134 ARKVMPLASNQQL
+1134 AKKVMPLASSQMM
-1147 RNLLQDLCDN
+1147 RELLKDLCENADE
-1157 GDMQTLDIIMKY
+1157 QTLNIIIKH
-1169 V
+1169 VG

>member
-1 MASRYNDIVTLRSM
+1 MATKYNDIVTLRSM
-15 KPAYNIRYEGPD
+15 KPAYNIKYEGPD
-27 DWKTFIAN
+27 DWKSFIAN

-55 NHKAI
+55 NHKPI

-79 LLCDSVEDIKEY
+79 LLCDSIDKITEY
-91 VEEEYHDSKYDVLRN
+91 VDEEYHDSKYDLLRN
-106 SLLTLRQGV
+106 SLMNLRHDT

-132 DLSLQIQ
+132 DLSLQLQ

-153 TVKTD
+153 TVQTD
-158 FDNYIQHID
+158 FDNYIQHIEN
-167 SEPAFWDLLIQN
+167 EPAFWEMLIQN
-179 NIELKSVAPDTNKLK
+179 NDELRSVAPSTDKLK

-202 EVLDRMRMALRNGGF
+202 EVLNRMRMALRNGGY

-231 EVQDELRKQGIYRGL
+231 EVQGELRKQGTYKGL

-263 QLLKILQDIAE
+263 QLLKILQNIAE

-331 EDWDAYESHRRY
+331 EDREKYELHRQY
-343 FCSVL
+343 FCSIL

-354 FSFSSTDP
+354 FSSSSTDP
-362 VQTKKDLSNL
+362 SQTKADLSNL

-401 ACDAVKAFFDDEAV
+401 ACNEVKAFFDDEEA
-415 YANNETITSDYLW
+415 YANKETITSDYLW

-451 NHVTVEAQGHDYL
+451 NHVTVEAQGNEYL
-464 AVFKGILLLNA
+464 AVFKGVLLLNA

-487 SEENILKLYE
+487 SEENILKLFE
-497 GTMIYDNVPSILSY
+497 GTMLYDNVPAILAY

-542 DELRNSTYLY
+542 DDLRKTTYLY
-552 TEEVVNFGGIA
+552 TDEVIVYGGVANAMIDRW
-563 KALMDKWTQKATRQ
+563 LLKATRQ
-577 ITFKFF
+577 VSFKFF

-593 NKIEN
+593 NKLEN
-598 FQRNAASYSVALA
+598 FSRTALSYSVVLA
-611 IFVGRTS
+611 IFVGRTK
-618 QELQELHAIAHK
+618 QELLELQAIVEK
-630 AAKDERF
+630 TVKDERF
-637 QNVCFF
+637 QKICFF
-643 VAETPMGEKNYE
+643 VVETPMDEKKYE

-674 QKETYSKNSSEMVA
+674 QKETYSKNSEEMIS
-688 NWMNEVR
+688 NWMSEIR
-695 GGSIT
+695 SGSIT
-700 WYLRQEQGVIAGSKI
+700 WYLHSEQGVISGSKI
-715 GSTVNIE
+715 ASALNTN
-722 IAPKIFTAGLESLP
+722 IAPKIFTAGLESLM
-736 LIQMRMSN
+736 LIQMRSSN
-744 TYWKKLSVKAT
+744 TYWKKASVKAT
-755 VDAVLSFNT
+755 VDSVLSYNT
-764 KEEVLSKLV
+764 KQEVYDKLV
-773 PQAKHVDFLFQDSID
+773 PQAKHVEYLFQDSLD
-788 DNLEWKSDVDENHP
+788 DNLEWKQDVGEEHP
-802 LKLVSDYIDSV
+802 LKKVSNYIDSV
-813 LKRYK
+813 LKRYR
-818 TNNQVFNLGDK
+818 TNNQVFNLGEK
-829 LQELTMP
+829 LLDLTKP
-836 PFGLFQSYGPM
+836 PYGLFQSYGPM
-847 AMVAYAMRKYVG
+847 SMVAFAMRKYVG

-869 TAKHLVDDVVEVFKA
+869 TAKHLVDDIVEMFKV
-884 WDSGKSSTKLNF
+884 WESGKTSTKLNF

-908 NLIKRFKLDK
+908 NLIKRFKLDR

-925 SSLTDARWAMTNE
+925 SSLTDARWAMTHE
-938 YATKV
+938 YSASV

-952 VPDCSEENKQLIDG
+952 VPECSDENRELIDG
-966 IIKVISDSESVK
+966 IIKVITDSESVK
-978 NPALMTMVAE
+978 NPQLMSKVAE

-1000 LESANNFEK
+1000 LESANNFET
-1009 GFKNYVMS
+1009 GFKNYVMT
-1017 LDYIDLMEDEFAEAK
+1017 LEYINMTEPEFAEAK
-1032 TFLDGHLEGT
+1032 QFLEGHLEGT
-1042 VGLWSERGVE
+1042 IGLWTERGVE

-1059 LAQQQERL
+1059 LAQQQQRL
-1067 REENKKRFHEEQ
+1067 REENGKRYQEER
-1079 EKYKNEDS
+1079 EKFKR
-1087 DAANPGS
+1087 AAAQQGE
-1094 TSTTP
+1094 TSGATP
-1099 SWMSSDDGTDGKS
+1099 AWMNTDGNGQENPKL
-1112 TPNIAAEPKAE
+1112 AADPQGE
-1123 TFEMKAKRSEV
+1123 TQELKMKRSDV
-1134 ARKVMPLASNQQL
+1134 AKKVMPLASSQMM
-1147 RNLLQDLCDN
+1147 RELLKDLCENADE
-1157 GDMQTLDIIMKY
+1157 QTLNIIIKH
-1169 V
+1169 VG

>member
-1 MASRYNDIVTLRSM
+1 MATKYNDIVTLRSM
-15 KPAYNIRYEGPD
+15 KPAYNIEYEGPD
-27 DWKTFIAN
+27 DWKSFIAN

-55 NHKAI
+55 NHKPI

-79 LLCDSVEDIKEY
+79 LLCDSIDKITEY
-91 VEEEYHDSKYDVLRN
+91 VDEEYHDSKYDLLRN
-106 SLLTLRQGV
+106 SLMNLRHDT

-132 DLSLQIQ
+132 DLSLQLQ

-153 TVKTD
+153 TVQTD
-158 FDNYIQHID
+158 FDNYIQHIEN
-167 SEPAFWDLLIQN
+167 EPAFWEMLIQN
-179 NIELKSVAPDTNKLK
+179 NDELRSVAPSTDKLK

-202 EVLDRMRMALRNGGF
+202 EVLDRMRMALRNGGY

-231 EVQDELRKQGIYRGL
+231 EVQGELRKQGTYKGL

-263 QLLKILQDIAE
+263 QLLKILQNIAE

-331 EDWDAYESHRRY
+331 EDREKYELHRQF
-343 FCSVL
+343 FCSIL

-354 FSFSSTDP
+354 FSSSSTDP
-362 VQTKKDLSNL
+362 SQTKADLSNL

-401 ACDAVKAFFDDEAV
+401 ACNEVKAFFDDEEA
-415 YANNETITSDYLW
+415 YANKETITSDYLW

-451 NHVTVEAQGHDYL
+451 NHVTVEAQGNEYL
-464 AVFKGILLLNA
+464 AVFKGVLLLNA

-487 SEENILKLYE
+487 SEENILKLFE
-497 GTMIYDNVPSILSY
+497 GTMLYDNVPAILAY

-542 DELRNSTYLY
+542 DDLRKTTYLY
-552 TEEVVNFGGIA
+552 TDEVIAYGGVANAMIDRW
-563 KALMDKWTQKATRQ
+563 LLKATRQ
-577 ITFKFF
+577 VSFKFF

-593 NKIEN
+593 NKLEN
-598 FQRNAASYSVALA
+598 FARTALSYSVVLA
-611 IFVGRTS
+611 IFVGRTK
-618 QELQELHAIAHK
+618 QELLELQAIVEK
-630 AAKDERF
+630 AVKDERF
-637 QNVCFF
+637 QKICFF
-643 VAETPMGEKNYE
+643 VVETPMDEKKYE

-674 QKETYSKNSSEMVA
+674 QKETYSKNSEEMIS
-688 NWMNEVR
+688 NWMSEIR
-695 GGSIT
+695 SGSIT
-700 WYLRQEQGVIAGSKI
+700 WYLHSEQGVISGSKI
-715 GSTVNIE
+715 ASALNMN
-722 IAPKIFTAGLESLP
+722 IAPKIFTAGLESLM
-736 LIQMRMSN
+736 LIQMRSSN
-744 TYWKKLSVKAT
+744 TYWKKASVKAT
-755 VDAVLSFNT
+755 VDSVLSYNT
-764 KEEVLSKLV
+764 KQEVYDKLV
-773 PQAKHVDFLFQDSID
+773 PQAKHVEYLFQDSLD
-788 DNLEWKSDVDENHP
+788 DNLEWKQDVGEEHP
-802 LKLVSDYIDSV
+802 LKKVSNYIDSV
-813 LKRYK
+813 LKRYR
-818 TNNQVFNLGDK
+818 TNNQVFNLGEK
-829 LQELTMP
+829 LLDLTKP
-836 PFGLFQSYGPM
+836 PYGLFQSYGPM
-847 AMVAYAMRKYVG
+847 AMVAFAMRKYVG

-869 TAKHLVDDVVEVFKA
+869 TAKHLVDDIVEMFKV
-884 WDSGKSSTKLNF
+884 WESGKTSTKLNF

-908 NLIKRFKLDK
+908 NLIKRFKLDR

-925 SSLTDARWAMTNE
+925 SSLTDARWAMTHE
-938 YATKV
+938 YSASV

-952 VPDCSEENKQLIDG
+952 VPECSDENRELIDG
-966 IIKVISDSESVK
+966 IIKVITDSESVK
-978 NPALMTMVAE
+978 NPQLMSKVAE

-1000 LESANNFEK
+1000 LESANNFET
-1009 GFKNYVMS
+1009 GFKKYVMT
-1017 LDYIDLMEDEFAEAK
+1017 LEYINMTEPEFAEAK
-1032 TFLDGHLEGT
+1032 QFLEGHLEGT
-1042 VGLWSERGVE
+1042 IGLWTERGVE

-1059 LAQQQERL
+1059 LAQQQQRL
-1067 REENKKRFHEEQ
+1067 REENGKRYQEER
-1079 EKYKNEDS
+1079 EKFKRAAAQQGETS
-1087 DAANPGS
+1087 DA
-1094 TSTTP
+1094 TP
-1099 SWMSSDDGTDGKS
+1099 AWMNTDGNGQENSKLVAD
-1112 TPNIAAEPKAE
+1112 PQGE
-1123 TFEMKAKRSEV
+1123 TQELKMKRSDV
-1134 ARKVMPLASNQQL
+1134 AKKVMPLASSQMM
-1147 RNLLQDLCDN
+1147 RELLKDLCENADE
-1157 GDMQTLDIIMKY
+1157 QTLNIIIKH
-1169 V
+1169 VG

>member
-1 MASRYNDIVTLRSM
+1 MATKYNDIVTLRSM
-15 KPAYNIRYEGPD
+15 KPAYNIKYEGPD
-27 DWKTFIAN
+27 DWKSFIAN

-55 NHKAI
+55 NHKPI

-79 LLCDSVEDIKEY
+79 LLCDSIDKITEY
-91 VEEEYHDSKYDVLRN
+91 VDEEYHDSKYDLLRN
-106 SLLTLRQGV
+106 SLMNLRHDT

-132 DLSLQIQ
+132 DLSLQLQ

-153 TVKTD
+153 TVQTD
-158 FDNYIQHID
+158 FDNYIQHIEN
-167 SEPAFWDLLIQN
+167 EPAFWEMLIQN
-179 NIELKSVAPDTNKLK
+179 NDELRSVAPSTDKLK

-202 EVLDRMRMALRNGGF
+202 EVLDRMRMALRNGGY

-231 EVQDELRKQGIYRGL
+231 EVQGELRKQGTYKGL

-263 QLLKILQDIAE
+263 QLLKILQNIAE

-331 EDWDAYESHRRY
+331 EDREKYELHRQF
-343 FCSVL
+343 FCSIL

-354 FSFSSTDP
+354 FSSSSTDP
-362 VQTKKDLSNL
+362 SQTKADLSNL

-401 ACDAVKAFFDDEAV
+401 ACNEVKAFFDDEET
-415 YANNETITSDYLW
+415 YANKETITSDYLW

-451 NHVTVEAQGHDYL
+451 NHVTVEAQGNEYL
-464 AVFKGILLLNA
+464 AVFKGVLLLNA

-487 SEENILKLYE
+487 SEENILKLFE
-497 GTMIYDNVPSILSY
+497 GTMLYDNVPAILAY

-542 DELRNSTYLY
+542 DDLRKTTYLY
-552 TEEVVNFGGIA
+552 TDEVIAYGGVANAMIDRW
-563 KALMDKWTQKATRQ
+563 LLKATRQ
-577 ITFKFF
+577 VSFKFF

-593 NKIEN
+593 NKLEN
-598 FQRNAASYSVALA
+598 FARTALSYSVVLA
-611 IFVGRTS
+611 IFVGRTK
-618 QELQELHAIAHK
+618 QELLELQAIVEK
-630 AAKDERF
+630 AVKDERF
-637 QNVCFF
+637 QKICFF
-643 VAETPMGEKNYE
+643 VVETPMDEKKYE

-674 QKETYSKNSSEMVA
+674 QKETYSKNSEEMIS
-688 NWMNEVR
+688 NWMSEIR
-695 GGSIT
+695 SGSIT
-700 WYLRQEQGVIAGSKI
+700 WYLHSEQGVISGSKI
-715 GSTVNIE
+715 ASALNMN
-722 IAPKIFTAGLESLP
+722 IAPKIFTAGLESLM
-736 LIQMRMSN
+736 LIQMRSSN
-744 TYWKKLSVKAT
+744 TYWKKASVKAT
-755 VDAVLSFNT
+755 VDSVLSYNT
-764 KEEVLSKLV
+764 KQEVYDKLV
-773 PQAKHVDFLFQDSID
+773 PQAKHVEYLFQDSLD
-788 DNLEWKSDVDENHP
+788 DNLEWKQDVGEEHP
-802 LKLVSDYIDSV
+802 LKKVSNYIDSV
-813 LKRYK
+813 LKRYR
-818 TNNQVFNLGDK
+818 TNNQVFNLGEK
-829 LQELTMP
+829 LLDLTKP
-836 PFGLFQSYGPM
+836 PYGLFQSYGPM
-847 AMVAYAMRKYVG
+847 AMVAFAMRKYVG

-869 TAKHLVDDVVEVFKA
+869 TAKHLVDDIVEMFKV
-884 WDSGKSSTKLNF
+884 WESGKTSTKLNF

-908 NLIKRFKLDK
+908 NLIKRFKLDR

-925 SSLTDARWAMTNE
+925 SSLTDARWAMTHE
-938 YATKV
+938 YSASV

-952 VPDCSEENKQLIDG
+952 VPECSDENRELIDG
-966 IIKVISDSESVK
+966 IIKVITDSESVK
-978 NPALMTMVAE
+978 NPQLMSKVAE

-1000 LESANNFEK
+1000 LESANNFET
-1009 GFKNYVMS
+1009 GFKKYVMT
-1017 LDYIDLMEDEFAEAK
+1017 LEYINMTEPEFAEAK
-1032 TFLDGHLEGT
+1032 QFLEGHLEGT
-1042 VGLWSERGVE
+1042 IGLWTERGVE

-1059 LAQQQERL
+1059 LAQQQQRL
-1067 REENKKRFHEEQ
+1067 REENGKRYQEER
-1079 EKYKNEDS
+1079 EKFKRAAAQQGETS
-1087 DAANPGS
+1087 DA
-1094 TSTTP
+1094 TP
-1099 SWMSSDDGTDGKS
+1099 AWMNTDGNGQENSKLVAD
-1112 TPNIAAEPKAE
+1112 PQGE
-1123 TFEMKAKRSEV
+1123 TQELKMKRSDV
-1134 ARKVMPLASNQQL
+1134 AKKVMPLASSQMM
-1147 RNLLQDLCDN
+1147 RELLKDLCENADE
-1157 GDMQTLDIIMKY
+1157 QTLNIIIKH
-1169 V
+1169 VG

>member
-1 MASRYNDIVTLRSM
+1 MATKYNDIVTLRSM
-15 KPAYNIRYEGPD
+15 KPAYNIKYEGPD
-27 DWKTFIAN
+27 DWKSFIAN

-55 NHKAI
+55 NHKPI

-79 LLCDSVEDIKEY
+79 LLCDSIDKITEY
-91 VEEEYHDSKYDVLRN
+91 VDEEYHDSKYDLLRN
-106 SLLTLRQGV
+106 SLMNLRHDT

-132 DLSLQIQ
+132 DLSLQLQ

-153 TVKTD
+153 TVQTD
-158 FDNYIQHID
+158 FDNYIQHIEN
-167 SEPAFWDLLIQN
+167 EPAFWEMLIQN
-179 NIELKSVAPDTNKLK
+179 NDELRSVAPSTDKLK

-202 EVLDRMRMALRNGGF
+202 EVLDRMRMALRNGGY

-231 EVQDELRKQGIYRGL
+231 EVQGELRKQGTYKGL

-263 QLLKILQDIAE
+263 QLLKILQNIAE

-331 EDWDAYESHRRY
+331 EDREKYELHRQY
-343 FCSVL
+343 FCSIL

-354 FSFSSTDP
+354 FSSSSTDP
-362 VQTKKDLSNL
+362 SQTKADLSNL

-401 ACDAVKAFFDDEAV
+401 ACKEVKAFFDNEEA
-415 YANNETITSDYLW
+415 YANKETITSDYLW

-451 NHVTVEAQGHDYL
+451 NHVTVEAQGNEYL
-464 AVFKGILLLNA
+464 AVFKGVLLLNA

-487 SEENILKLYE
+487 SEENILKLFE
-497 GTMIYDNVPSILSY
+497 GTMLYDNVPAILAY

-542 DELRNSTYLY
+542 DDLRKTTYLY
-552 TEEVVNFGGIA
+552 TDEVIAYGGVANAMIDRW
-563 KALMDKWTQKATRQ
+563 LLKATRQ
-577 ITFKFF
+577 VSFKFF

-593 NKIEN
+593 NKLEN
-598 FQRNAASYSVALA
+598 FARTALSYSVVLA
-611 IFVGRTS
+611 IFVGRTK
-618 QELQELHAIAHK
+618 QELLELQAIVEK
-630 AAKDERF
+630 AVKDERF
-637 QNVCFF
+637 QKICFF
-643 VAETPMGEKNYE
+643 VVETPMDEKKYE

-674 QKETYSKNSSEMVA
+674 QKETYSKNSEEMIS
-688 NWMNEVR
+688 NWMSEIR
-695 GGSIT
+695 SGSIT
-700 WYLRQEQGVIAGSKI
+700 WYLHSEQGVISGSKI
-715 GSTVNIE
+715 ASALNTN
-722 IAPKIFTAGLESLP
+722 IAPKIFTAGLESLM
-736 LIQMRMSN
+736 LIQMRSSN
-744 TYWKKLSVKAT
+744 TYWKKASVKAT
-755 VDAVLSFNT
+755 VDSVLSYNT
-764 KEEVLSKLV
+764 KQEVYDKLV
-773 PQAKHVDFLFQDSID
+773 PQAKHVEYLFQDSLD
-788 DNLEWKSDVDENHP
+788 DNLEWKQDVGEEHP
-802 LKLVSDYIDSV
+802 LKKVSNYIDSV
-813 LKRYK
+813 LKRYR
-818 TNNQVFNLGDK
+818 TNNQVFNLGEK
-829 LQELTMP
+829 LLDLTKP
-836 PFGLFQSYGPM
+836 PYGLFQSYGPM
-847 AMVAYAMRKYVG
+847 AMVAFAMRKYVG

-869 TAKHLVDDVVEVFKA
+869 TAKHLVDDIVEMFKV
-884 WDSGKSSTKLNF
+884 WESGKTSTKLNF

-908 NLIKRFKLDK
+908 NLIKRFKLDR

-925 SSLTDARWAMTNE
+925 SSLTDARWAMTHE
-938 YATKV
+938 YSASV

-952 VPDCSEENKQLIDG
+952 VPECSDENRELIDG
-966 IIKVISDSESVK
+966 IIKVITDSESVK
-978 NPALMTMVAE
+978 NPQLMSKVAE

-1000 LESANNFEK
+1000 LESANNFEA
-1009 GFKNYVMS
+1009 GFKNYVMT
-1017 LDYIDLMEDEFAEAK
+1017 LEYINMTEPEFAEAK
-1032 TFLDGHLEGT
+1032 QFLEGHLEGT
-1042 VGLWSERGVE
+1042 IGLWTERGVE

-1059 LAQQQERL
+1059 LAQQQQRL
-1067 REENKKRFHEEQ
+1067 REENGKRYQEER
-1079 EKYKNEDS
+1079 EKFKR
-1087 DAANPGS
+1087 AAAQQGE
-1094 TSTTP
+1094 TSGATP
-1099 SWMSSDDGTDGKS
+1099 AWMNTDGNGQENSKL
-1112 TPNIAAEPKAE
+1112 AADPQGE
-1123 TFEMKAKRSEV
+1123 TQELKMKRSDV
-1134 ARKVMPLASNQQL
+1134 AKKVMPLASSQMM
-1147 RNLLQDLCDN
+1147 RELLKDLCENADE
-1157 GDMQTLDIIMKY
+1157 QTLNIIIKH
-1169 V
+1169 VG